1 MIIERTYPVKGMSCA
16 SCSAHVTKAL
26 RNVMGVENVNVNL
39 PMNQATVK
47 FDDTQCTAQ
56 QLKQAVDRMGFELVI
71 DQTDE
76 YEWNLFAN
84 NDSATDD
91 FCESTSTEDS
101 SQNLSEKANSEK
113 NAEENI
119 AQGLNQDTQRTS
131 KHKKAPKATPL
142 QHDAKLKQMQRNA
155 WGAMAVAIPLLVLG
169 MVPHLFAGQEVASCF
184 LAAFSLWKYGRLF
197 YAPAWKLLKH
207 GTSNMD
213 TLVALSISV
222 SFAYSFC
229 NLFFPQW
236 FIAHGMQP
244 HLYFDSVGMITA
256 FILLGRMLEARAKH
270 RTTHSIRQLM
280 QLQPQQVVCVFPN
293 GKEITK
299 HVKDVKPGDVLL
311 ARPGD
316 RIAVDGVVTAG
327 ISNVDESSL
336 SGEPIPVEKN
346 RGSKVMAGTINKNG
360 TLRYRAEK
368 RATDTLLAQI
378 VHMVQEAQGSK
389 VPVQA
394 LVDRIAAVFVP
405 TIIGIAL
412 ITLLAWLL
420 LDSTNGLT
428 HGLVAMV
435 SVLVIACPCSLGLAT
450 PTAIIVG
457 IGRGAAAG
465 ILIKD
470 AACLEVAEKINA
482 VVLDKTGT
490 ITLGHP
496 EVKAAWFESTAEA
509 HGRSVLHA
517 LERQSEHP
525 LAEAVCTFLKN
536 ETLSEVTHFTAF
548 PGYGVGGCVDGQMY
562 YAGSCKLMQEKNIFL
577 TTEQQQFADD
587 YARKACTIIALANES
602 QVLALVALTDEV
614 KSTSATAIQ
623 ELKALGIE
631 TYMLTGDN
639 AQTAAVVANEVGI
652 DHYVAQT
659 LPADKANFVKQLQAE
674 GKKVAMVGD
683 GINDSAALA
692 VADLSVAM
700 GRGSDIAIDTA
711 MLTLLTSD
719 LLRLPQAIR
728 LSARTVRTIRQNLF
742 WAFFYNVV
750 SVPIA
755 AGVLYPICGF
765 MLSPIIAGA
774 AMALS
779 SVSVVTNSLRSGLK
793 RI

>member
-1 MIIERTYPVKGMSCA
+1 MIIEKTYPVKGMSCA
-16 SCSAHVTKAL
+16 SCSAHVGKAL
-26 RNVMGVENVNVNL
+26 RSVEGVVEVNVNL
-39 PMNQATVK
+39 PMNRATVK
-47 FDDTQCTAQ
+47 FDDAACTAQ
-56 QLKQAVDRMGFELVI
+56 QLQQSVERMGFELII
-71 DQTDE
+71 DQTDDE
-76 YEWNLFAN
+76 ETHIFA
-84 NDSATDD
+84 DEEVA
-91 FCESTSTEDS
+91 
-101 SQNLSEKANSEK
+101 SEK
-113 NAEENI
+113 NSANE
-119 AQGLNQDTQRTS
+119 LNQTTPNTSNKKSTS
-131 KHKKAPKATPL
+131 KKCVANHNEA
-142 QHDAKLKQMQRNA
+142 LKQMQRNA
-155 WGAMAVAIPLLVLG
+155 WGALAIAIPLLVLG
-169 MVPHLFAGQEVASCF
+169 IIPHLFAGQEVASCF

-197 YAPAWKLLKH
+197 YTPAWKLLKH

-222 SFAYSFC
+222 SFIYSFC

-236 FIAHGMQP
+236 FISHGMQP
-244 HLYFDSVGMITA
+244 HLYFDSVGVITA

-270 RTTHSIRQLM
+270 RTTNSIRKLM
-280 QLQPQQVVCVFPN
+280 QLQPKQVVCVFPN
-293 GKEITK
+293 GKEVTK
-299 HVKDVKPGDVLL
+299 HVNDVKTGDVLL

-316 RIAVDGVVTAG
+316 RIAVDGEVITGA
-327 ISNVDESSL
+327 SNVDESSL

-346 RGSKVMAGTINKNG
+346 IGDKVMAGTINKNG
-360 TLRYRAEK
+360 TLHYRAKK

-378 VHMVQEAQGSK
+378 VRMVQEAQGSK

-405 TIIGIAL
+405 TIIGISL
-412 ITLLAWLL
+412 ITLIVWIL
-420 LDSTNGLT
+420 LDSANGLT
-428 HGLVAMV
+428 HGLIAMV

-457 IGRGAAAG
+457 IGRGASSG

-470 AACLEVAEKINA
+470 ATCLEVAEKINA

-490 ITLGHP
+490 ITVGHP
-496 EVKAAWFESTAEA
+496 EVKAAWFESNSESQW
-509 HGRSVLHA
+509 RNILLS

-536 ETLSEVTHFTAF
+536 ETTCKVENFTAL
-548 PGYGVGGCVDGQMY
+548 PGNGVSGCINGCTY
-562 YAGSCKLMQEKNIFL
+562 YVGSLKWMQEKNIPL
-577 TTEQQQFADD
+577 TATQHQFANN
-587 YARKACTIIALANES
+587 YTHQACSLVALTDGIKI
-602 QVLALVALTDEV
+602 LALLALTDEV
-614 KSTSATAIQ
+614 KSTSATAIKQ
-623 ELKALGIE
+623 LKALGIE

-639 AQTAAVVANEVGI
+639 AQTAAVVASEVGI
-652 DHYVAQT
+652 DHYVAHT

-692 VADLSVAM
+692 VADLSIAM

-765 MLSPIIAGA
+765 MLSPMIAGA

>member
-1 MIIERTYPVKGMSCA
+1 MIIEKTYPVKGMSCA
-16 SCSAHVTKAL
+16 SCSAHVGKAL
-26 RNVMGVENVNVNL
+26 RSVEGVVEVNVNL
-39 PMNQATVK
+39 PMNRATVK
-47 FDDTQCTAQ
+47 FDDAACTAQ
-56 QLKQAVDRMGFELVI
+56 QLQQSVERMGFELII
-71 DQTDE
+71 DQTDDE
-76 YEWNLFAN
+76 ETHIFA
-84 NDSATDD
+84 DEEVA
-91 FCESTSTEDS
+91 
-101 SQNLSEKANSEK
+101 SEK
-113 NAEENI
+113 NSANE
-119 AQGLNQDTQRTS
+119 LNQTTPNTSNKKSTS
-131 KHKKAPKATPL
+131 KKCVANHNEA
-142 QHDAKLKQMQRNA
+142 LKQMRRNA
-155 WGAMAVAIPLLVLG
+155 WGALAIAIPLLVLG
-169 MVPHLFAGQEVASCF
+169 IIPHLFAGQEVASCF

-197 YAPAWKLLKH
+197 YTPAWKLLKH

-222 SFAYSFC
+222 SFIYSFC

-236 FIAHGMQP
+236 FISHGMQP
-244 HLYFDSVGMITA
+244 HLYFDSVGVITA

-270 RTTHSIRQLM
+270 RTTNSIRKLM
-280 QLQPQQVVCVFPN
+280 QLQPKQVVCVFPN
-293 GKEITK
+293 GKEVTK
-299 HVKDVKPGDVLL
+299 HVNDVKTGDVLL

-316 RIAVDGVVTAG
+316 RIAVDGEVITGA
-327 ISNVDESSL
+327 SNVDESSL

-346 RGSKVMAGTINKNG
+346 IGDKVMEGTINKNG
-360 TLRYRAEK
+360 TLHYRAEK

-378 VHMVQEAQGSK
+378 VRMVQEAQGSK

-405 TIIGIAL
+405 TIIGISL
-412 ITLLAWLL
+412 ITLIAWIL
-420 LDSTNGLT
+420 LDSANGLT
-428 HGLVAMV
+428 HGLIAMV

-457 IGRGAAAG
+457 IGRGASSG

-470 AACLEVAEKINA
+470 ATCLEVAEKINA

-490 ITLGHP
+490 ITVGHP
-496 EVKAAWFESTAEA
+496 EVKAAWFESDSESKW
-509 HGRSVLHA
+509 RNILLS

-525 LAEAVCTFLKN
+525 LAEAVCTFLKD
-536 ETLSEVTHFTAF
+536 ETTCKVENFTAL
-548 PGYGVGGCVDGQMY
+548 PGNGVSGCINGCTY
-562 YAGSCKLMQEKNIFL
+562 YVGSLKWMQEKNIPL
-577 TTEQQQFADD
+577 TATQHQFANN
-587 YARKACTIIALANES
+587 YTHQACS
-602 QVLALVALTDEV
+602 LVALTDGIKILALLALTDKV
-614 KSTSATAIQ
+614 KSTSATAIKQ
-623 ELKALGIE
+623 LKALGIE

-639 AQTAAVVANEVGI
+639 AQTAAVVASEVGI
-652 DHYVAQT
+652 DHYVAHT

-692 VADLSVAM
+692 VADLSIAM

-765 MLSPIIAGA
+765 MLSPMIAGA

>member
-1 MIIERTYPVKGMSCA
+1 MIIEKTYPVKGMSCA
-16 SCSAHVTKAL
+16 SCSAHVGKAL
-26 RNVMGVENVNVNL
+26 RSVEGVVEVNVNL
-39 PMNQATVK
+39 PMNRATVK
-47 FDDTQCTAQ
+47 FDDAACTAQ
-56 QLKQAVDRMGFELVI
+56 QLQQSVERMGFELII
-71 DQTDE
+71 DQTDDE
-76 YEWNLFAN
+76 ETHIFA
-84 NDSATDD
+84 DEEVA
-91 FCESTSTEDS
+91 
-101 SQNLSEKANSEK
+101 SEK
-113 NAEENI
+113 NSANE
-119 AQGLNQDTQRTS
+119 LNQTTPNTSNKKSTS
-131 KHKKAPKATPL
+131 KKCVANHNEA
-142 QHDAKLKQMQRNA
+142 LKQMRSNA
-155 WGAMAVAIPLLVLG
+155 WGALAIAIPLLVLG
-169 MVPHLFAGQEVASCF
+169 IIPHLFAGQEVASCF

-222 SFAYSFC
+222 SFIYSFC

-236 FIAHGMQP
+236 FISHGMQP
-244 HLYFDSVGMITA
+244 HLYFDSVGVITA

-270 RTTHSIRQLM
+270 RTTNSIRKLM
-280 QLQPQQVVCVFPN
+280 QLQPKQVVCVFPN
-293 GKEITK
+293 GKEVTK
-299 HVKDVKPGDVLL
+299 HVNDVKTGDVLL

-316 RIAVDGVVTAG
+316 RIAVDGEVITGA
-327 ISNVDESSL
+327 SNVDESSL

-346 RGSKVMAGTINKNG
+346 IGDKVMAGTINKNG
-360 TLRYRAEK
+360 TLHYRAKK

-378 VHMVQEAQGSK
+378 VRMVQEAQGSK

-405 TIIGIAL
+405 TIIGISL
-412 ITLLAWLL
+412 ITLIAWIL
-420 LDSTNGLT
+420 LDSANGLT
-428 HGLVAMV
+428 HGLIAMV

-457 IGRGAAAG
+457 IGRGASSG

-470 AACLEVAEKINA
+470 ATCLEVAEKINA

-490 ITLGHP
+490 ITVGHP
-496 EVKAAWFESTAEA
+496 EVKAAWFESDSESKW
-509 HGRSVLHA
+509 RNILLS

-525 LAEAVCTFLKN
+525 LAEAVCTFLKD
-536 ETLSEVTHFTAF
+536 ETTCKVENFTAL
-548 PGYGVGGCVDGQMY
+548 PGNGVSGCIDGCTY
-562 YAGSCKLMQEKNIFL
+562 YVGSSKWMQEKNIPL
-577 TTEQQQFADD
+577 TATQHQFANN
-587 YARKACTIIALANES
+587 YTHQACSLVALTDGTKI
-602 QVLALVALTDEV
+602 LALLALTDEV
-614 KSTSATAIQ
+614 KSTSATAIKQ
-623 ELKALGIE
+623 LKALGIE

-639 AQTAAVVANEVGI
+639 AQTAAVVASEVGI
-652 DHYVAQT
+652 DHYVAHT

-692 VADLSVAM
+692 VADLSIAM

-765 MLSPIIAGA
+765 MLSPMIAGA

>member
-1 MIIERTYPVKGMSCA
+1 MIIEKTYPVKGMSCA
-16 SCSAHVTKAL
+16 SCSAHVGKAL
-26 RNVMGVENVNVNL
+26 RSVEGVVEVNVNL
-39 PMNQATVK
+39 PMNRATVK
-47 FDDTQCTAQ
+47 FDDAACTAQ
-56 QLKQAVDRMGFELVI
+56 QLQQSVERMGFELII
-71 DQTDE
+71 DQTDDE
-76 YEWNLFAN
+76 ETHIFA
-84 NDSATDD
+84 DEEVA
-91 FCESTSTEDS
+91 
-101 SQNLSEKANSEK
+101 SEK
-113 NAEENI
+113 NSANE
-119 AQGLNQDTQRTS
+119 LNQTTPNTSNKKSTS
-131 KHKKAPKATPL
+131 KKCVANHNEA
-142 QHDAKLKQMQRNA
+142 LKQMRRNA
-155 WGAMAVAIPLLVLG
+155 WGALAIAIPLLVLG
-169 MVPHLFAGQEVASCF
+169 IIPHLFAGQEVASCF

-197 YAPAWKLLKH
+197 YTPAWKLLKH

-222 SFAYSFC
+222 SFIYSFC

-236 FIAHGMQP
+236 FISHGMQP
-244 HLYFDSVGMITA
+244 HLYFDSVGVITA

-270 RTTHSIRQLM
+270 RTTNSIRKLM
-280 QLQPQQVVCVFPN
+280 QLQPKQVVCVFPN
-293 GKEITK
+293 GKEVTK
-299 HVKDVKPGDVLL
+299 HVNDVKTGDVLL

-316 RIAVDGVVTAG
+316 RIAVDGEVITGA
-327 ISNVDESSL
+327 SNVDESSL

-346 RGSKVMAGTINKNG
+346 IGDKVMAGTINKNG
-360 TLRYRAEK
+360 TLHYRAKK

-378 VHMVQEAQGSK
+378 VRMVQEAQGSK

-405 TIIGIAL
+405 TIIGISL
-412 ITLLAWLL
+412 ITLIAWIL
-420 LDSTNGLT
+420 LDSANGLT
-428 HGLVAMV
+428 HGLIAMV

-457 IGRGAAAG
+457 IGRGASFG

-470 AACLEVAEKINA
+470 ATCLEVAEKINA

-490 ITLGHP
+490 ITVGHP
-496 EVKAAWFESTAEA
+496 EVKAAWFESDSESKW
-509 HGRSVLHA
+509 RNILLS

-525 LAEAVCTFLKN
+525 LAEAVCTFLKD
-536 ETLSEVTHFTAF
+536 ETTCKVENFTAL
-548 PGYGVGGCVDGQMY
+548 PGNGVSGCIDGCTY
-562 YAGSCKLMQEKNIFL
+562 YVGSLKWMQEKNIPL
-577 TTEQQQFADD
+577 TATQHQFANN
-587 YARKACTIIALANES
+587 YTHQACSLVALTDGTKI
-602 QVLALVALTDEV
+602 LALLALTDEV
-614 KSTSATAIQ
+614 KSTSATAIKQ
-623 ELKALGIE
+623 LKALGIE

-639 AQTAAVVANEVGI
+639 AQTAAVVASEVGI
-652 DHYVAQT
+652 DHYVAHT

-692 VADLSVAM
+692 VADLSIAM

-742 WAFFYNVV
+742 WTFFYNVV

-765 MLSPIIAGA
+765 MLSPMIAGA

>member
-1 MIIERTYPVKGMSCA
+1 MIIEKTYPVKGMSCA
-16 SCSAHVTKAL
+16 SCSAHVGKAL
-26 RNVMGVENVNVNL
+26 RSVEGVVEVNVNL
-39 PMNQATVK
+39 PMNRATVK
-47 FDDTQCTAQ
+47 FDDAACTAQ
-56 QLKQAVDRMGFELVI
+56 QLQQSVERMGFELII
-71 DQTDE
+71 DQTDDE
-76 YEWNLFAN
+76 ETHIFA
-84 NDSATDD
+84 DEEVA
-91 FCESTSTEDS
+91 
-101 SQNLSEKANSEK
+101 SEK
-113 NAEENI
+113 NSANE
-119 AQGLNQDTQRTS
+119 LNQTTPNTSNKKSTS
-131 KHKKAPKATPL
+131 KKCVANHNEA
-142 QHDAKLKQMQRNA
+142 LKQMQRNA
-155 WGAMAVAIPLLVLG
+155 WGALVIAIPLLVLG
-169 MVPHLFAGQEVASCF
+169 IIPHLFAGQEVASCF

-197 YAPAWKLLKH
+197 YTPAWKLLKH

-222 SFAYSFC
+222 SFIYSFC

-236 FIAHGMQP
+236 FISHGMQP
-244 HLYFDSVGMITA
+244 HLYFDSVGVITA

-270 RTTHSIRQLM
+270 RTTNSIRKLM
-280 QLQPQQVVCVFPN
+280 QLQPKQVVCVFPN
-293 GKEITK
+293 GKEVTK
-299 HVKDVKPGDVLL
+299 HVNDVKTGDVLL

-316 RIAVDGVVTAG
+316 RIAVDGEVITGA
-327 ISNVDESSL
+327 SNVDESSL

-346 RGSKVMAGTINKNG
+346 IGDKVMAGTINKNG
-360 TLRYRAEK
+360 TLHYRAKK
-368 RATDTLLAQI
+368 RATNTLLAQI
-378 VHMVQEAQGSK
+378 VRMVQEAQGSK

-405 TIIGIAL
+405 TIIGISL
-412 ITLLAWLL
+412 ITLIAWIL
-420 LDSTNGLT
+420 LDSANGLT
-428 HGLVAMV
+428 HGLIAMV

-457 IGRGAAAG
+457 IGRGASSG

-470 AACLEVAEKINA
+470 ATCLEVAEKMNT

-490 ITLGHP
+490 ITVGHP
-496 EVKAAWFESTAEA
+496 EVKAAWFESDSESKW
-509 HGRSVLHA
+509 RNILLS

-525 LAEAVCTFLKN
+525 LAEAVCTFLKD
-536 ETLSEVTHFTAF
+536 ETTCKVENFTAL
-548 PGYGVGGCVDGQMY
+548 PGNGVSGCINGCTY
-562 YAGSCKLMQEKNIFL
+562 YVGSLKWMQEKNIPL
-577 TTEQQQFADD
+577 TATQHQFANN
-587 YARKACTIIALANES
+587 YTHQACSLVALTDGTKI
-602 QVLALVALTDEV
+602 LALLALTDEV
-614 KSTSATAIQ
+614 KSTSATAIKQ
-623 ELKALGIE
+623 LKALGIE

-639 AQTAAVVANEVGI
+639 AQTAAVVASEVGI
-652 DHYVAQT
+652 DHYVAHT

-692 VADLSVAM
+692 VADLSIAM

-765 MLSPIIAGA
+765 MLSPMIAGA

>member
-1 MIIERTYPVKGMSCA
+1 MIIEKTYPVKGMSCA
-16 SCSAHVTKAL
+16 SCSAHVGKAL
-26 RNVMGVENVNVNL
+26 RCVEGVVEVNVNL
-39 PMNQATVK
+39 PMNRATVK
-47 FDDTQCTAQ
+47 FDDAACTAQ
-56 QLKQAVDRMGFELVI
+56 QLQQSVERMGFELII
-71 DQTDE
+71 DQTDDE
-76 YEWNLFAN
+76 ETHIFA
-84 NDSATDD
+84 DEEVA
-91 FCESTSTEDS
+91 
-101 SQNLSEKANSEK
+101 SEK
-113 NAEENI
+113 NSANE
-119 AQGLNQDTQRTS
+119 LNQTTPNTSNKKSTS
-131 KHKKAPKATPL
+131 KKCVANHNEA
-142 QHDAKLKQMQRNA
+142 LKQMRRNA
-155 WGAMAVAIPLLVLG
+155 WGALAIAIPLLVLG
-169 MVPHLFAGQEVASCF
+169 IIPHLFAGQEVASCF

-197 YAPAWKLLKH
+197 YTPAWKLLKH

-222 SFAYSFC
+222 SFIYSFC

-236 FIAHGMQP
+236 FISHGMQP
-244 HLYFDSVGMITA
+244 HLYFDSVGVITA

-270 RTTHSIRQLM
+270 RTTNSIRKLM
-280 QLQPQQVVCVFPN
+280 QLQPKQVVCVFPN
-293 GKEITK
+293 GKEVTK
-299 HVKDVKPGDVLL
+299 HVNDVKTGDVLL

-316 RIAVDGVVTAG
+316 RIAVDGEVITGA
-327 ISNVDESSL
+327 SNVDESSL

-346 RGSKVMAGTINKNG
+346 IGDKVMAGTINKNG
-360 TLRYRAEK
+360 TLHYRAKK

-378 VHMVQEAQGSK
+378 IRMVQEAQGSK

-405 TIIGIAL
+405 TIIGISL
-412 ITLLAWLL
+412 ITLIAWIL
-420 LDSTNGLT
+420 LDSANGLT
-428 HGLVAMV
+428 HGLIAMV

-457 IGRGAAAG
+457 IGRGASFG

-470 AACLEVAEKINA
+470 ATCLEVAEKINA

-490 ITLGHP
+490 ITVGHP
-496 EVKAAWFESTAEA
+496 EVKAAWFESDSESKW
-509 HGRSVLHA
+509 RNILLS

-525 LAEAVCTFLKN
+525 LAEAVCTFLKD
-536 ETLSEVTHFTAF
+536 ETTCKVENFTAL
-548 PGYGVGGCVDGQMY
+548 PGNGVSGCIDGCTY
-562 YAGSCKLMQEKNIFL
+562 YVGSLKWMQEKNIPL
-577 TTEQQQFADD
+577 TATQHQFANN
-587 YARKACTIIALANES
+587 YTHQACSLVALTDGTKI
-602 QVLALVALTDEV
+602 LALLALTDEV
-614 KSTSATAIQ
+614 KSTSATAIKQ
-623 ELKALGIE
+623 LKALGIE

-639 AQTAAVVANEVGI
+639 AQTAAVVASEVGI
-652 DHYVAQT
+652 DHYVAHT

-692 VADLSVAM
+692 VADLSIAM

-742 WAFFYNVV
+742 WTFFYNVV

-765 MLSPIIAGA
+765 MLSPMIAGA

>member
-1 MIIERTYPVKGMSCA
+1 MIIEKTYPVKGMSCA
-16 SCSAHVTKAL
+16 SCSAHVGKAL
-26 RNVMGVENVNVNL
+26 RSVEGVIEVNVNL
-39 PMNQATVK
+39 PMNRATVK
-47 FDDTQCTAQ
+47 FDDAVCTAQ
-56 QLKQAVDRMGFELVI
+56 QLQQSVERMGFELII
-71 DQTDE
+71 DQTDDE
-76 YEWNLFAN
+76 GTHIFA
-84 NDSATDD
+84 DEEVA
-91 FCESTSTEDS
+91 
-101 SQNLSEKANSEK
+101 SEK
-113 NAEENI
+113 NSANE
-119 AQGLNQDTQRTS
+119 LNQTTPNTS
-131 KHKKAPKATPL
+131 NKKSTSNKCVANHNEA
-142 QHDAKLKQMQRNA
+142 LKQMQRNA
-155 WGAMAVAIPLLVLG
+155 WGALAIAIPLLVLG
-169 MVPHLFAGQEVASCF
+169 IIPHLFAGQEVASCF

-222 SFAYSFC
+222 SFIYSFC

-236 FIAHGMQP
+236 FISHGMQP
-244 HLYFDSVGMITA
+244 HLYFDSVGVITA

-270 RTTHSIRQLM
+270 HTTNSIRKLM
-280 QLQPQQVVCVFPN
+280 QLQPKQVVCVFPN
-293 GKEITK
+293 GKEVTK
-299 HVKDVKPGDVLL
+299 HVNDVKTGDVLL

-316 RIAVDGVVTAG
+316 RIAVDGEVITGA
-327 ISNVDESSL
+327 SNVDESSL
-336 SGEPIPVEKN
+336 SGEPIPVEKSI
-346 RGSKVMAGTINKNG
+346 GDKVMAGTINKNG
-360 TLRYRAEK
+360 TLHYRAEK

-378 VHMVQEAQGSK
+378 VRMVQEAQGSK

-405 TIIGIAL
+405 TIIGISL
-412 ITLLAWLL
+412 ITLIAWIL
-420 LDSTNGLT
+420 LDSANGLT

-457 IGRGAAAG
+457 IGRGASAG

-470 AACLEVAEKINA
+470 ATCLEVAEKINA

-490 ITLGHP
+490 ITVGHP
-496 EVKAAWFESTAEA
+496 EVKAAWFESDSESQW
-509 HGRSVLHA
+509 RNILLS

-536 ETLSEVTHFTAF
+536 ETTCKVENFTAL
-548 PGYGVGGCVDGQMY
+548 PGNGVSGCIEGCTY
-562 YAGSCKLMQEKNIFL
+562 YAGSLKWMQEKNITL
-577 TTEQQQFADD
+577 TATQHQFANN
-587 YARKACTIIALANES
+587 YTHQACSLVALTDGTKI
-602 QVLALVALTDEV
+602 LALLALTDEV
-614 KSTSATAIQ
+614 KSTSATAIKQ
-623 ELKALGIE
+623 LKALGIE

-639 AQTAAVVANEVGI
+639 AQTAAVVASEVGI
-652 DHYVAQT
+652 DHYVAHT

-692 VADLSVAM
+692 VADLSIAM

-765 MLSPIIAGA
+765 MLSPMIAGA

>member
-1 MIIERTYPVKGMSCA
+1 
-16 SCSAHVTKAL
+16 
-26 RNVMGVENVNVNL
+26 
-39 PMNQATVK
+39 
-47 FDDTQCTAQ
+47 
-56 QLKQAVDRMGFELVI
+56 
-71 DQTDE
+71 
-76 YEWNLFAN
+76 
-84 NDSATDD
+84 
-91 FCESTSTEDS
+91 
-101 SQNLSEKANSEK
+101 
-113 NAEENI
+113 
-119 AQGLNQDTQRTS
+119 
-131 KHKKAPKATPL
+131 
-142 QHDAKLKQMQRNA
+142 
-155 WGAMAVAIPLLVLG
+155 
-169 MVPHLFAGQEVASCF
+169 
-184 LAAFSLWKYGRLF
+184 
-197 YAPAWKLLKH
+197 
-207 GTSNMD
+207 MD

-222 SFAYSFC
+222 SFIYSFC

-236 FIAHGMQP
+236 FISHGMQP
-244 HLYFDSVGMITA
+244 HLYFDSVGVITA

-270 RTTHSIRQLM
+270 RTTNSIRKLM
-280 QLQPQQVVCVFPN
+280 QLQPKQVVCVFPN
-293 GKEITK
+293 GKEVTK
-299 HVKDVKPGDVLL
+299 HVNDVKTGDVLL

-316 RIAVDGVVTAG
+316 RIAVDGEVITGA
-327 ISNVDESSL
+327 SNVDESSL
-336 SGEPIPVEKN
+336 SGEAIPVEKN
-346 RGSKVMAGTINKNG
+346 IGDKVMAGTINKNG
-360 TLRYRAEK
+360 TLHYRAKK

-378 VHMVQEAQGSK
+378 VRMVQEAQGSK

-405 TIIGIAL
+405 TIIGISL
-412 ITLLAWLL
+412 ITLIAWIL
-420 LDSTNGLT
+420 LDSANGLT
-428 HGLVAMV
+428 HGLIAMV

-457 IGRGAAAG
+457 IGRGASSG

-470 AACLEVAEKINA
+470 ATCLEVAEKINA

-490 ITLGHP
+490 ITVGHP
-496 EVKAAWFESTAEA
+496 EVKAAWFEFDSESQW
-509 HGRSVLHA
+509 RNILLS

-525 LAEAVCTFLKN
+525 LAEAVCTFLKD
-536 ETLSEVTHFTAF
+536 ETTCKVENFTALA
-548 PGYGVGGCVDGQMY
+548 GNGVSGCIDGCTY
-562 YAGSCKLMQEKNIFL
+562 YVGSLKWMQEKNIPL
-577 TTEQQQFADD
+577 TATQHQFANN
-587 YARKACTIIALANES
+587 YTHQACSLVALTDGTKI
-602 QVLALVALTDEV
+602 LALLALTDEV
-614 KSTSATAIQ
+614 KSTSATAIKQ
-623 ELKALGIE
+623 LKALGIE

-639 AQTAAVVANEVGI
+639 AQTAAVVASEVGI
-652 DHYVAQT
+652 DHYVAHT

-692 VADLSVAM
+692 VADLSIAM

-742 WAFFYNVV
+742 WTFFYNVV

-765 MLSPIIAGA
+765 MLSPMIAGA

>member
-1 MIIERTYPVKGMSCA
+1 MSCA

-26 RNVMGVENVNVNL
+26 CNVMGVEYVNVNL

-76 YEWNLFAN
+76 DEWNLFAN

-91 FCESTSTEDS
+91 FCESTSTEKS
-101 SQNLSEKANSEK
+101 SQNLSENAYSEK

-119 AQGLNQDTQRTS
+119 AQGLNQDTQGTS

-496 EVKAAWFESTAEA
+496 EVKAAWFEPTAEA

-577 TTEQQQFADD
+577 TAEQQQFADD

-750 SVPIA
+750 SVPNA

-765 MLSPIIAGA
+765 MLSPMIAGA

>member
-1 MIIERTYPVKGMSCA
+1 MIIEKTYPVKGMSCA
-16 SCSAHVTKAL
+16 SCSAHVGKAL
-26 RNVMGVENVNVNL
+26 RSVEGVVEVNVNL
-39 PMNQATVK
+39 PMNRATVK
-47 FDDTQCTAQ
+47 FDDAACTAQ
-56 QLKQAVDRMGFELVI
+56 QLQQSVERMGFELII
-71 DQTDE
+71 DQTDDE
-76 YEWNLFAN
+76 ETHIFA
-84 NDSATDD
+84 DEEVA
-91 FCESTSTEDS
+91 
-101 SQNLSEKANSEK
+101 SEK
-113 NAEENI
+113 NSANE
-119 AQGLNQDTQRTS
+119 LNQTTPNTSNKKSTS
-131 KHKKAPKATPL
+131 KKCVANHNEA
-142 QHDAKLKQMQRNA
+142 LKQMQRNA
-155 WGAMAVAIPLLVLG
+155 WGALAIAIPLLVLG
-169 MVPHLFAGQEVASCF
+169 IIPHLFAGQEVASCF

-197 YAPAWKLLKH
+197 YTPAWKLLKH

-222 SFAYSFC
+222 SFIYSFC

-236 FIAHGMQP
+236 FISHGMQP
-244 HLYFDSVGMITA
+244 HLYFDSVGVITA

-270 RTTHSIRQLM
+270 RTTNSIRKLM
-280 QLQPQQVVCVFPN
+280 QLQPKQVVCVFPN
-293 GKEITK
+293 GKEVTK
-299 HVKDVKPGDVLL
+299 HVNDVKTGDVLL

-316 RIAVDGVVTAG
+316 RIAVDGEVITGA
-327 ISNVDESSL
+327 SNVDESSL

-346 RGSKVMAGTINKNG
+346 IGDKVMAGTINKNG
-360 TLRYRAEK
+360 TLHYRAQK

-378 VHMVQEAQGSK
+378 VRMVQEAQGSK

-405 TIIGIAL
+405 TIIGISL
-412 ITLLAWLL
+412 ITLIAWIL
-420 LDSTNGLT
+420 LDSANGLT
-428 HGLVAMV
+428 HGLIAMV

-457 IGRGAAAG
+457 IGRGASAG

-470 AACLEVAEKINA
+470 ATCLEVAEKINA

-490 ITLGHP
+490 ITVGHP
-496 EVKAAWFESTAEA
+496 EVKAAWFESDSESKW
-509 HGRSVLHA
+509 RNILLS

-525 LAEAVCTFLKN
+525 LAEAVCTFLKDEKTCKVEN
-536 ETLSEVTHFTAF
+536 FTALA
-548 PGYGVGGCVDGQMY
+548 GNGVSGCIDGCTY
-562 YAGSCKLMQEKNIFL
+562 YVGSLKWMQEKNIPL
-577 TTEQQQFADD
+577 TATQHQFANNHTHQ
-587 YARKACTIIALANES
+587 ACSLVALTDGTKI
-602 QVLALVALTDEV
+602 LALLALTDEV
-614 KSTSATAIQ
+614 KSTSATAIKQ
-623 ELKALGIE
+623 LKALGIE

-639 AQTAAVVANEVGI
+639 AQTAAVVASEVGI
-652 DHYVAQT
+652 NHYVAHT

-692 VADLSVAM
+692 VADLSIAM

-750 SVPIA
+750 SIPIA

-765 MLSPIIAGA
+765 MLSPMIAGA

>member
-1 MIIERTYPVKGMSCA
+1 MIIEKTYPVKGMSCA
-16 SCSAHVTKAL
+16 SCSAHVGKAL
-26 RNVMGVENVNVNL
+26 RSVEGVVEVNVNL
-39 PMNQATVK
+39 PMNRATVK
-47 FDDTQCTAQ
+47 FDDAACTAQ
-56 QLKQAVDRMGFELVI
+56 QLQQSVERMGFELII
-71 DQTDE
+71 DQTDDE
-76 YEWNLFAN
+76 ETHIFA
-84 NDSATDD
+84 DEEVA
-91 FCESTSTEDS
+91 
-101 SQNLSEKANSEK
+101 SEK
-113 NAEENI
+113 NSANE
-119 AQGLNQDTQRTS
+119 LNQTTPNTSNKKSTS
-131 KHKKAPKATPL
+131 KKCVANHNEA
-142 QHDAKLKQMQRNA
+142 LKQMRRNA
-155 WGAMAVAIPLLVLG
+155 WGALAIAIPLLVLG
-169 MVPHLFAGQEVASCF
+169 IIPHLFAGQEVASCF

-222 SFAYSFC
+222 SFIYSFC

-236 FIAHGMQP
+236 FISHGMQP
-244 HLYFDSVGMITA
+244 HLYFDSVGVITA

-270 RTTHSIRQLM
+270 RTTNSIRKLM
-280 QLQPQQVVCVFPN
+280 QLQPKQVVCVFPN
-293 GKEITK
+293 GKEVTK
-299 HVKDVKPGDVLL
+299 HVNDVKTGDVLL

-316 RIAVDGVVTAG
+316 RIAVDGEVITGA
-327 ISNVDESSL
+327 SNIDESSL

-346 RGSKVMAGTINKNG
+346 IGDKVMAGTINKNG
-360 TLRYRAEK
+360 TLHYRAQK

-378 VHMVQEAQGSK
+378 VRMVQEAQGSK

-405 TIIGIAL
+405 TIIGISL
-412 ITLLAWLL
+412 ITLIAWIL
-420 LDSTNGLT
+420 LDSANGLT
-428 HGLVAMV
+428 HGLIAMV

-457 IGRGAAAG
+457 IGRGASSG

-470 AACLEVAEKINA
+470 ATCLEVAEKINA

-490 ITLGHP
+490 ITVGHP
-496 EVKAAWFESTAEA
+496 EVKAAWFESDSESKW
-509 HGRSVLHA
+509 RNILLS

-525 LAEAVCTFLKN
+525 LAEAVCTFLKD
-536 ETLSEVTHFTAF
+536 ETTCKVENFTALA
-548 PGYGVGGCVDGQMY
+548 GNGVNGCIDGCTY
-562 YAGSCKLMQEKNIFL
+562 YVGSLKWMQEKNIPL
-577 TTEQQQFADD
+577 TATQHQFANN
-587 YARKACTIIALANES
+587 YTHQACSLVALTDGTKI
-602 QVLALVALTDEV
+602 LALLALTDEV
-614 KSTSATAIQ
+614 KSTSATAIKQ
-623 ELKALGIE
+623 LKALGIE

-639 AQTAAVVANEVGI
+639 AQTAAVVASEVGI
-652 DHYVAQT
+652 DHYVAHT

-692 VADLSVAM
+692 VADLSIAM

-765 MLSPIIAGA
+765 MLSPMIAGA

>member
-1 MIIERTYPVKGMSCA
+1 MIIEKTYPVKGMSCA
-16 SCSAHVTKAL
+16 SCSAHVGKAL
-26 RNVMGVENVNVNL
+26 RSVEGVVEVNVNL
-39 PMNQATVK
+39 PMNRATVK
-47 FDDTQCTAQ
+47 FDDAACTAQ
-56 QLKQAVDRMGFELVI
+56 QLQQSVERMGFELII
-71 DQTDE
+71 DQTDDE
-76 YEWNLFAN
+76 ETHIFA
-84 NDSATDD
+84 DEEVA
-91 FCESTSTEDS
+91 
-101 SQNLSEKANSEK
+101 SEK
-113 NAEENI
+113 NSANE
-119 AQGLNQDTQRTS
+119 LNQTTPNTSNKKSTS
-131 KHKKAPKATPL
+131 KKCVANHNEA
-142 QHDAKLKQMQRNA
+142 LKQMQRNA
-155 WGAMAVAIPLLVLG
+155 WGALAIAIPLLVLG
-169 MVPHLFAGQEVASCF
+169 IIPHLFAGQEVASCF
-184 LAAFSLWKYGRLF
+184 LAAYSLWKYGRLF
-197 YAPAWKLLKH
+197 YTPAWKLLKH

-222 SFAYSFC
+222 SFIYSFC

-236 FIAHGMQP
+236 FISHGTQP
-244 HLYFDSVGMITA
+244 HLYFDSVGVITA

-270 RTTHSIRQLM
+270 RTTNSIRKLM
-280 QLQPQQVVCVFPN
+280 QLQPKQVVCVFPN
-293 GKEITK
+293 GKEVTK
-299 HVKDVKPGDVLL
+299 HVNDVKTGDVLL

-316 RIAVDGVVTAG
+316 RIAVDGEVITGA
-327 ISNVDESSL
+327 SNIDESSL

-346 RGSKVMAGTINKNG
+346 IGDKVMAGTINKNG
-360 TLRYRAEK
+360 TLHYRAEK

-378 VHMVQEAQGSK
+378 VRMVQEAQGSK

-405 TIIGIAL
+405 TIIGISL
-412 ITLLAWLL
+412 ITLIAWIL
-420 LDSTNGLT
+420 LDSANGLT
-428 HGLVAMV
+428 HGLIAMV

-457 IGRGAAAG
+457 IGRGASSG

-470 AACLEVAEKINA
+470 ATCLEVAEKINA

-490 ITLGHP
+490 ITVGHP
-496 EVKAAWFESTAEA
+496 EVKAAWFESDSESKW
-509 HGRSVLHA
+509 RNILLS

-536 ETLSEVTHFTAF
+536 ETTCKVENFTALA
-548 PGYGVGGCVDGQMY
+548 GNGVSGCIDGCTY
-562 YAGSCKLMQEKNIFL
+562 YVGSLKWMQEKNIPL
-577 TTEQQQFADD
+577 TATQHQFANN
-587 YARKACTIIALANES
+587 YTHQACSLVALTDGTKI
-602 QVLALVALTDEV
+602 LALLALTDEV
-614 KSTSATAIQ
+614 KSTSATAIKQ
-623 ELKALGIE
+623 LKALGIE

-639 AQTAAVVANEVGI
+639 AQTAAVVASEVGI
-652 DHYVAQT
+652 DHYVAHT

-692 VADLSVAM
+692 VADLSIAM

-765 MLSPIIAGA
+765 MLSPMIAGA

>member
-1 MIIERTYPVKGMSCA
+1 MIIEKTYPVKGMSCA
-16 SCSAHVTKAL
+16 SCSAHVGKAL
-26 RNVMGVENVNVNL
+26 RSVEGVVEVNVNL
-39 PMNQATVK
+39 PMNRATVK
-47 FDDTQCTAQ
+47 FDDAACTAQ
-56 QLKQAVDRMGFELVI
+56 QLQQSVERMGFELII
-71 DQTDE
+71 DQTDDE
-76 YEWNLFAN
+76 ETHIFA
-84 NDSATDD
+84 DEEVA
-91 FCESTSTEDS
+91 
-101 SQNLSEKANSEK
+101 SEK
-113 NAEENI
+113 NSANE
-119 AQGLNQDTQRTS
+119 LNQTTPNTSNKKSTS
-131 KHKKAPKATPL
+131 KKCVANHNEA
-142 QHDAKLKQMQRNA
+142 LKQMRRNA
-155 WGAMAVAIPLLVLG
+155 WGALAIAIPLLVLG
-169 MVPHLFAGQEVASCF
+169 IIPHLFAGQEVASCF

-197 YAPAWKLLKH
+197 YTPAWKLLKH

-222 SFAYSFC
+222 SFIYSFC

-236 FIAHGMQP
+236 FISHGMQP
-244 HLYFDSVGMITA
+244 HLYFDSVGVITA

-270 RTTHSIRQLM
+270 RTTNSIRKLM
-280 QLQPQQVVCVFPN
+280 QLQPKQVVCVFPN
-293 GKEITK
+293 GKEVTK
-299 HVKDVKPGDVLL
+299 HVNDVKTGDVLL

-316 RIAVDGVVTAG
+316 RIAVDGEVITGA
-327 ISNVDESSL
+327 SNIDESSL

-346 RGSKVMAGTINKNG
+346 IGDKVMAGTINKNG
-360 TLRYRAEK
+360 TLHYRAEK

-378 VHMVQEAQGSK
+378 VRMVQEAQGSK

-405 TIIGIAL
+405 TIIGISL
-412 ITLLAWLL
+412 ITLIAWIL
-420 LDSTNGLT
+420 LDSANGLT
-428 HGLVAMV
+428 HGLIAMV

-457 IGRGAAAG
+457 IGRGTSSG

-470 AACLEVAEKINA
+470 ATCLEVAEKINA

-490 ITLGHP
+490 ITVGHP
-496 EVKAAWFESTAEA
+496 EVKAAWFESDSESKW
-509 HGRSVLHA
+509 RNILLS

-525 LAEAVCTFLKN
+525 LAEAVCTFLKD
-536 ETLSEVTHFTAF
+536 ETTCKVENFTAL
-548 PGYGVGGCVDGQMY
+548 PGNGVSGCIDGCTY
-562 YAGSCKLMQEKNIFL
+562 YVGSLKWMQEKNIPL
-577 TTEQQQFADD
+577 TATQHQFANN
-587 YARKACTIIALANES
+587 YTLQACSLVALTDGTKI
-602 QVLALVALTDEV
+602 LALLALTDEV
-614 KSTSATAIQ
+614 KSTSATAIKQ
-623 ELKALGIE
+623 LKALGIE

-639 AQTAAVVANEVGI
+639 AQTAAVVASEVGI
-652 DHYVAQT
+652 DHYVAHT

-692 VADLSVAM
+692 VADLSIAM

-765 MLSPIIAGA
+765 MLSPMIAGA

>member
-1 MIIERTYPVKGMSCA
+1 MIIEKTYPVKGMSCA
-16 SCSAHVTKAL
+16 SCSAHVGKAL
-26 RNVMGVENVNVNL
+26 RSVEGVIEVNVNL
-39 PMNQATVK
+39 PMNRATVK
-47 FDDTQCTAQ
+47 FDDAVCTAQ
-56 QLKQAVDRMGFELVI
+56 QLQQSVERMGFELII
-71 DQTDE
+71 DQTDDE
-76 YEWNLFAN
+76 GTNIFA
-84 NDSATDD
+84 DEEIA
-91 FCESTSTEDS
+91 
-101 SQNLSEKANSEK
+101 SEK
-113 NAEENI
+113 NSANE
-119 AQGLNQDTQRTS
+119 LNQTTPNTSNKKSTS
-131 KHKKAPKATPL
+131 KKCIANHNEA
-142 QHDAKLKQMQRNA
+142 LKQMQRNA
-155 WGAMAVAIPLLVLG
+155 WGALAIAIPLLVLG
-169 MVPHLFAGQEVASCF
+169 IIPHLFAGQEVASCF

-222 SFAYSFC
+222 SFIYSFC

-236 FIAHGMQP
+236 FISHGMQP
-244 HLYFDSVGMITA
+244 HLYFDSVGVITA

-270 RTTHSIRQLM
+270 RTTNSIRKLM
-280 QLQPQQVVCVFPN
+280 QLQPKQVVCVFPN
-293 GKEITK
+293 GKEVTK
-299 HVKDVKPGDVLL
+299 HVNDVKTGDVLL

-316 RIAVDGVVTAG
+316 RIAVDGEVITGA
-327 ISNVDESSL
+327 SNVDESSL

-346 RGSKVMAGTINKNG
+346 IGDKVMAGTINKNG
-360 TLRYRAEK
+360 TLHYRAEK

-378 VHMVQEAQGSK
+378 VRMVQEAQGSK

-405 TIIGIAL
+405 TIIGISL
-412 ITLLAWLL
+412 ITLIAWIL
-420 LDSTNGLT
+420 LDSANGLT

-457 IGRGAAAG
+457 IGRGASAG

-470 AACLEVAEKINA
+470 ATCLEIAEKINA

-490 ITLGHP
+490 ITVGHP
-496 EVKAAWFESTAEA
+496 EVKAAWFESNSESQW
-509 HGRSVLHA
+509 RNILLS

-536 ETLSEVTHFTAF
+536 ETTCKVENFTAL
-548 PGYGVGGCVDGQMY
+548 PGNGVSGCINGCTY
-562 YAGSCKLMQEKNIFL
+562 YVGSLKWMQEKNITL
-577 TTEQQQFADD
+577 TATQHQFANN
-587 YARKACTIIALANES
+587 YTHQACTLVALTDGTKI
-602 QVLALVALTDEV
+602 LALLALTDEV
-614 KSTSATAIQ
+614 KSTSATAIKQ
-623 ELKALGIE
+623 LKALGIE

-639 AQTAAVVANEVGI
+639 AQTAAVVASEVGI
-652 DHYVAQT
+652 DHYVAHT
-659 LPADKANFVKQLQAE
+659 LPADKANFVKQIQAE

-692 VADLSVAM
+692 VADLSIAM

-765 MLSPIIAGA
+765 MLSPMIAGA

>member
-1 MIIERTYPVKGMSCA
+1 MIIEKTYPVKGMSCA
-16 SCSAHVTKAL
+16 SCSAHVGKAL
-26 RNVMGVENVNVNL
+26 RSVEGVVEVNVNL
-39 PMNQATVK
+39 PMNRATVK
-47 FDDTQCTAQ
+47 FDEAACTAQ
-56 QLKQAVDRMGFELVI
+56 QLQQSVERMGFELII
-71 DQTDE
+71 DQTDDE
-76 YEWNLFAN
+76 ETHIFA
-84 NDSATDD
+84 DEEVA
-91 FCESTSTEDS
+91 
-101 SQNLSEKANSEK
+101 SEK
-113 NAEENI
+113 NSANE
-119 AQGLNQDTQRTS
+119 LNQTTPNTSNKKSTS
-131 KHKKAPKATPL
+131 KKCVANHNEA
-142 QHDAKLKQMQRNA
+142 LKQMRRNA
-155 WGAMAVAIPLLVLG
+155 WGALAIAIPLLVLG
-169 MVPHLFAGQEVASCF
+169 IIPHLFAGQEVASCF

-222 SFAYSFC
+222 SFIYSFC

-236 FIAHGMQP
+236 FISHGMQP
-244 HLYFDSVGMITA
+244 HLYFDSVGVITA

-270 RTTHSIRQLM
+270 RTTNSIRKLM
-280 QLQPQQVVCVFPN
+280 QLQPKQVVCVFPN
-293 GKEITK
+293 GKEVTK
-299 HVKDVKPGDVLL
+299 HVNDVKTGDVLL

-316 RIAVDGVVTAG
+316 RIAVDGEVITGA
-327 ISNVDESSL
+327 SNVDESSL

-346 RGSKVMAGTINKNG
+346 IGDKVMAGTINKNG
-360 TLRYRAEK
+360 TLHYRAEK

-378 VHMVQEAQGSK
+378 VRMVQEAQGSK

-405 TIIGIAL
+405 TIIGISL
-412 ITLLAWLL
+412 ITLIAWIL
-420 LDSTNGLT
+420 LDSANGLT
-428 HGLVAMV
+428 HGLIAMV

-457 IGRGAAAG
+457 IGRGASSG

-470 AACLEVAEKINA
+470 ATCLEVAEKINA

-490 ITLGHP
+490 ITVGHP
-496 EVKAAWFESTAEA
+496 EVKAAWFESDSESKW
-509 HGRSVLHA
+509 RNILLS

-525 LAEAVCTFLKN
+525 LAEAVCTFLKD
-536 ETLSEVTHFTAF
+536 ETTCKIENFTAL
-548 PGYGVGGCVDGQMY
+548 PGNGVSGYIDGCTY
-562 YAGSCKLMQEKNIFL
+562 YVGSLKWMQEKNIPL
-577 TTEQQQFADD
+577 TATQHQFANN
-587 YARKACTIIALANES
+587 YTHQACSLVALTDGTKI
-602 QVLALVALTDEV
+602 LALLALTDEV
-614 KSTSATAIQ
+614 KSTSATAIKQ
-623 ELKALGIE
+623 LKALGIE

-639 AQTAAVVANEVGI
+639 AQTAAVVASEVGI
-652 DHYVAQT
+652 DHYVAHT

-692 VADLSVAM
+692 VADLSIAM

-765 MLSPIIAGA
+765 MLSPMIAGA

>member
-1 MIIERTYPVKGMSCA
+1 MIIEKTYPVKGMSCA
-16 SCSAHVTKAL
+16 SCSAHVGKAL
-26 RNVMGVENVNVNL
+26 RSVEGVVEVNVNL
-39 PMNQATVK
+39 PMNRATVR
-47 FDDTQCTAQ
+47 FDDAACTAQ
-56 QLKQAVDRMGFELVI
+56 QLQQSVERMGFELII
-71 DQTDE
+71 DQTDDE
-76 YEWNLFAN
+76 ETHIFA
-84 NDSATDD
+84 DEEVA
-91 FCESTSTEDS
+91 
-101 SQNLSEKANSEK
+101 SEK
-113 NAEENI
+113 NSANE
-119 AQGLNQDTQRTS
+119 LNQTTPNTSNKKSTS
-131 KHKKAPKATPL
+131 KKCVVNHNEA
-142 QHDAKLKQMQRNA
+142 LKQMQRNA
-155 WGAMAVAIPLLVLG
+155 WGALAIAIPLLVLG
-169 MVPHLFAGQEVASCF
+169 IIPHLFAGQEVASCF

-197 YAPAWKLLKH
+197 YTPAWKLLKH

-222 SFAYSFC
+222 SFIYSFC

-236 FIAHGMQP
+236 FISHGMQP
-244 HLYFDSVGMITA
+244 HLYFDSVGVITA

-270 RTTHSIRQLM
+270 RTTNSIRKLM
-280 QLQPQQVVCVFPN
+280 QLQPKQVVCVFPN
-293 GKEITK
+293 GKEVTK
-299 HVKDVKPGDVLL
+299 HVNDVKTGDVLL

-316 RIAVDGVVTAG
+316 RIAVDGEVITGA
-327 ISNVDESSL
+327 SNVDESSL

-346 RGSKVMAGTINKNG
+346 IGDKVMAGTINKNG
-360 TLRYRAEK
+360 TLHYRAEK

-378 VHMVQEAQGSK
+378 VRMVQEAQGSK

-405 TIIGIAL
+405 TIIGISL
-412 ITLLAWLL
+412 ITLIVWIL
-420 LDSTNGLT
+420 LDSANGLT
-428 HGLVAMV
+428 HGLIAMV

-457 IGRGAAAG
+457 IGRGASSG

-470 AACLEVAEKINA
+470 ATCLEVAEKINA

-490 ITLGHP
+490 ITVGHP
-496 EVKAAWFESTAEA
+496 EVKAAWFESDSESKW
-509 HGRSVLHA
+509 RNILLS

-525 LAEAVCTFLKN
+525 LAEAVCTFLKD
-536 ETLSEVTHFTAF
+536 ETTCKVENFTAL
-548 PGYGVGGCVDGQMY
+548 PGNGVSGCINGCTY
-562 YAGSCKLMQEKNIFL
+562 YVGSLKWMQEKNIPL
-577 TTEQQQFADD
+577 TATQHQFANN
-587 YARKACTIIALANES
+587 YTHQACSLVALTDGTKI
-602 QVLALVALTDEV
+602 LALLALTDEV
-614 KSTSATAIQ
+614 KSTSATAIKQ
-623 ELKALGIE
+623 LKALGIE

-639 AQTAAVVANEVGI
+639 AQTAAVVASEVGI
-652 DHYVAQT
+652 DHYVAHT

-692 VADLSVAM
+692 VADLSIAM

-765 MLSPIIAGA
+765 MLSPMIAGA

>member
-1 MIIERTYPVKGMSCA
+1 
-16 SCSAHVTKAL
+16 
-26 RNVMGVENVNVNL
+26 
-39 PMNQATVK
+39 
-47 FDDTQCTAQ
+47 
-56 QLKQAVDRMGFELVI
+56 
-71 DQTDE
+71 
-76 YEWNLFAN
+76 
-84 NDSATDD
+84 
-91 FCESTSTEDS
+91 
-101 SQNLSEKANSEK
+101 
-113 NAEENI
+113 
-119 AQGLNQDTQRTS
+119 
-131 KHKKAPKATPL
+131 
-142 QHDAKLKQMQRNA
+142 
-155 WGAMAVAIPLLVLG
+155 
-169 MVPHLFAGQEVASCF
+169 
-184 LAAFSLWKYGRLF
+184 
-197 YAPAWKLLKH
+197 
-207 GTSNMD
+207 MD

-222 SFAYSFC
+222 SFIYSFC

-236 FIAHGMQP
+236 FISHGMQP
-244 HLYFDSVGMITA
+244 HLYFDSVGVITA

-270 RTTHSIRQLM
+270 RTTNSIRKLM
-280 QLQPQQVVCVFPN
+280 QLQPKQVVCVFPN
-293 GKEITK
+293 GKEVTK
-299 HVKDVKPGDVLL
+299 HVNDVKTGDVLL

-316 RIAVDGVVTAG
+316 RIAVDGEVITGA
-327 ISNVDESSL
+327 SNVDESSL

-346 RGSKVMAGTINKNG
+346 IGDKVMAGTINKNG
-360 TLRYRAEK
+360 TLHYRAEK

-378 VHMVQEAQGSK
+378 VRMVQEAQGSK

-405 TIIGIAL
+405 TIIGISL
-412 ITLLAWLL
+412 ITLIAWII
-420 LDSTNGLT
+420 LDSANGLT

-457 IGRGAAAG
+457 IGRGASAG

-470 AACLEVAEKINA
+470 ATCLEIAEKINA

-490 ITLGHP
+490 ITVGHP
-496 EVKAAWFESTAEA
+496 EVKAAWFESDSESQW
-509 HGRSVLHA
+509 RNILLS

-536 ETLSEVTHFTAF
+536 ETTCKVENFTAL
-548 PGYGVGGCVDGQMY
+548 PGNGVSGCIDGCTY
-562 YAGSCKLMQEKNIFL
+562 YVGSLKWMQEKNITL
-577 TTEQQQFADD
+577 TATQHLFANN
-587 YARKACTIIALANES
+587 YTHQACTLVALTDGTKI
-602 QVLALVALTDEV
+602 LALLALTDEV
-614 KSTSATAIQ
+614 KSTSATAIKQ
-623 ELKALGIE
+623 LKALGIE

-639 AQTAAVVANEVGI
+639 AQTAAVVASEVGI
-652 DHYVAQT
+652 DHYVAHT

-692 VADLSVAM
+692 IADLSIAM

-765 MLSPIIAGA
+765 MLSPMIAGA

>member
-1 MIIERTYPVKGMSCA
+1 MIIEKTYPVKGMSCA
-16 SCSAHVTKAL
+16 SCSAHVSKAL
-26 RNVMGVENVNVNL
+26 RSVEGVVEVNVNL
-39 PMNQATVK
+39 PMNRATVK
-47 FDDTQCTAQ
+47 FDNAACTAQ
-56 QLKQAVDRMGFELVI
+56 QLQQSVERMGFELII
-71 DQTDE
+71 DQTDDE
-76 YEWNLFAN
+76 ETYIFA
-84 NDSATDD
+84 DEEVA
-91 FCESTSTEDS
+91 
-101 SQNLSEKANSEK
+101 SEK
-113 NAEENI
+113 NSANE
-119 AQGLNQDTQRTS
+119 LNQTTPNTSNKKSTS
-131 KHKKAPKATPL
+131 KKCVANHNEA
-142 QHDAKLKQMQRNA
+142 LKQMRRNA
-155 WGAMAVAIPLLVLG
+155 WGALAIAIPLLVLG
-169 MVPHLFAGQEVASCF
+169 IIPHLFAGQEVASCF

-222 SFAYSFC
+222 SFIYSFC

-236 FIAHGMQP
+236 FISHGMQP
-244 HLYFDSVGMITA
+244 HLYFDSVGVITA

-270 RTTHSIRQLM
+270 RTTNSIRKLM
-280 QLQPQQVVCVFPN
+280 QLQPKQVVCVFPN
-293 GKEITK
+293 GKEVTK
-299 HVKDVKPGDVLL
+299 HVNDVKTGDVLL

-316 RIAVDGVVTAG
+316 RIAVDGEVITGA
-327 ISNVDESSL
+327 SNVDESSL

-346 RGSKVMAGTINKNG
+346 IGDKVMAGTINKNG
-360 TLRYRAEK
+360 TLHYRAEK

-378 VHMVQEAQGSK
+378 VRMVQEAQGSK

-405 TIIGIAL
+405 TIIGISL
-412 ITLLAWLL
+412 ITLIAWIL
-420 LDSTNGLT
+420 LDSANGLT
-428 HGLVAMV
+428 HGLIAMV

-457 IGRGAAAG
+457 IGRGASSG

-470 AACLEVAEKINA
+470 ATCLEVAEKINA

-490 ITLGHP
+490 ITVGHP
-496 EVKAAWFESTAEA
+496 EVKAAWFESDSESKW
-509 HGRSVLHA
+509 RNILLS

-525 LAEAVCTFLKN
+525 LAEAVCTFLKD
-536 ETLSEVTHFTAF
+536 ETTCKVENFTAL
-548 PGYGVGGCVDGQMY
+548 PGNGVSGCIDGCTY
-562 YAGSCKLMQEKNIFL
+562 YVGSLKWMQEKNITL
-577 TTEQQQFADD
+577 TATQHQFANNHTHQ
-587 YARKACTIIALANES
+587 ACSLIALTDGTKI
-602 QVLALVALTDEV
+602 LALLALTDEV
-614 KSTSATAIQ
+614 KSTSATAIKQ
-623 ELKALGIE
+623 LKALGIE

-639 AQTAAVVANEVGI
+639 AQTAAVVASEVGI
-652 DHYVAQT
+652 DHYVAHT

-692 VADLSVAM
+692 VADLSIAM

-765 MLSPIIAGA
+765 MLSPMIAGA

>member
-1 MIIERTYPVKGMSCA
+1 MIIEKTYPVKGMSCA
-16 SCSAHVTKAL
+16 SCSAHVGKAL
-26 RNVMGVENVNVNL
+26 RSVEGVVEVNVNL
-39 PMNQATVK
+39 PMNRATVK
-47 FDDTQCTAQ
+47 FDEAACTAQ
-56 QLKQAVDRMGFELVI
+56 QLQQSVERMGFELII
-71 DQTDE
+71 DQTDDE
-76 YEWNLFAN
+76 ETHIFA
-84 NDSATDD
+84 DEEVA
-91 FCESTSTEDS
+91 
-101 SQNLSEKANSEK
+101 SEK
-113 NAEENI
+113 NSANE
-119 AQGLNQDTQRTS
+119 LNQTTPNTSNKKSTS
-131 KHKKAPKATPL
+131 KKCVANHNEA
-142 QHDAKLKQMQRNA
+142 LKQMRRNA
-155 WGAMAVAIPLLVLG
+155 WGALAIAIPLLVLG
-169 MVPHLFAGQEVASCF
+169 IIPHLFAGQEVASCF

-197 YAPAWKLLKH
+197 YTPAWKLLKH

-222 SFAYSFC
+222 SFIYSFC

-236 FIAHGMQP
+236 FISHGMQP
-244 HLYFDSVGMITA
+244 HLYFDSVGVITA

-270 RTTHSIRQLM
+270 RTTNSIRKLM
-280 QLQPQQVVCVFPN
+280 QLQPKQVVCVFPN
-293 GKEITK
+293 GKEVTK
-299 HVKDVKPGDVLL
+299 HVNDVKTGDVLL

-316 RIAVDGVVTAG
+316 RIAVDGEVITGA
-327 ISNVDESSL
+327 SNVDESSL

-346 RGSKVMAGTINKNG
+346 IGDKVMAGTINKNG
-360 TLRYRAEK
+360 TLHYRAEK

-378 VHMVQEAQGSK
+378 VRMVQEAQGSK

-405 TIIGIAL
+405 TIIGISL
-412 ITLLAWLL
+412 ITLIAWIL
-420 LDSTNGLT
+420 LDSANGLT

-457 IGRGAAAG
+457 IGRGASAG

-470 AACLEVAEKINA
+470 ATCLEIAEKINA

-490 ITLGHP
+490 ITVGHP
-496 EVKAAWFESTAEA
+496 EVKAAWFESDSESQW
-509 HGRSVLHA
+509 RNILLS

-536 ETLSEVTHFTAF
+536 GTTCKVENFTAL
-548 PGYGVGGCVDGQMY
+548 PGNGVSGCIDGCTY
-562 YAGSCKLMQEKNIFL
+562 YVGSLKWMQEKNIPL
-577 TTEQQQFADD
+577 TATQHQFANN
-587 YARKACTIIALANES
+587 YTHQACSLVALTDGTKI
-602 QVLALVALTDEV
+602 LALLALTDEV
-614 KSTSATAIQ
+614 KSTSATAIKQ
-623 ELKALGIE
+623 LKALGIE

-639 AQTAAVVANEVGI
+639 AQTAAVVASEVGI
-652 DHYVAQT
+652 DHYVAHT

-692 VADLSVAM
+692 VADLSIAM

-765 MLSPIIAGA
+765 MLSPMIAGA

>member
-1 MIIERTYPVKGMSCA
+1 MIIEKTYPVKGMSCA
-16 SCSAHVTKAL
+16 SCSAHVGKAL
-26 RNVMGVENVNVNL
+26 RSVEGVVEVNVNL
-39 PMNQATVK
+39 PMNRATVK
-47 FDDTQCTAQ
+47 FDDAACTAQ
-56 QLKQAVDRMGFELVI
+56 QLQQSVERMGFELII
-71 DQTDE
+71 DQTDDE
-76 YEWNLFAN
+76 ETHIFA
-84 NDSATDD
+84 DEEVA
-91 FCESTSTEDS
+91 
-101 SQNLSEKANSEK
+101 SEK
-113 NAEENI
+113 NSANE
-119 AQGLNQDTQRTS
+119 LNQTTPNTSNKKSTS
-131 KHKKAPKATPL
+131 KKCVANHNEA
-142 QHDAKLKQMQRNA
+142 LKQMRRNA
-155 WGAMAVAIPLLVLG
+155 WGALAIAIPLLVLG
-169 MVPHLFAGQEVASCF
+169 IIPHLFAGQEVASCF

-197 YAPAWKLLKH
+197 YTPAWKLLKH

-222 SFAYSFC
+222 SFIYSFC

-236 FIAHGMQP
+236 FISHGMQP
-244 HLYFDSVGMITA
+244 HLYFDSVGVITA

-270 RTTHSIRQLM
+270 RTTNSIRKLM
-280 QLQPQQVVCVFPN
+280 QLQPKQVVCVFPN
-293 GKEITK
+293 GKEVTK
-299 HVKDVKPGDVLL
+299 HVNDVKTGDVLL

-316 RIAVDGVVTAG
+316 RIAVDGEVITGA
-327 ISNVDESSL
+327 SNVDESSL

-346 RGSKVMAGTINKNG
+346 IGDKVMAGTINKNG
-360 TLRYRAEK
+360 TLHYRAEK

-378 VHMVQEAQGSK
+378 VRMVQEAQGSK

-405 TIIGIAL
+405 TIIGISL
-412 ITLLAWLL
+412 ITLIAWIL
-420 LDSTNGLT
+420 LDSANGLT
-428 HGLVAMV
+428 HGLIAMV

-457 IGRGAAAG
+457 IGRGASSG

-470 AACLEVAEKINA
+470 ATCLEVAEKINA

-490 ITLGHP
+490 ITVGHP
-496 EVKAAWFESTAEA
+496 EVKAAWFESDSESKW
-509 HGRSVLHA
+509 RNILLS

-536 ETLSEVTHFTAF
+536 ETTCKVENFTAL
-548 PGYGVGGCVDGQMY
+548 PGNGVSGCINGCTY
-562 YAGSCKLMQEKNIFL
+562 YVGSLKWMQEKNIPL
-577 TTEQQQFADD
+577 TATQHQFANN
-587 YARKACTIIALANES
+587 YTHQACSLVALTDGTKI
-602 QVLALVALTDEV
+602 LALLALTDEV
-614 KSTSATAIQ
+614 KSTSATAIKQ
-623 ELKALGIE
+623 LKALGIE

-639 AQTAAVVANEVGI
+639 AQTAAVVASEVGI
-652 DHYVAQT
+652 DHYVAHT

-692 VADLSVAM
+692 VADLSIAM

-765 MLSPIIAGA
+765 MLSPMIAGA

>member
-1 MIIERTYPVKGMSCA
+1 MIIEKTYPVKGMSCA
-16 SCSAHVTKAL
+16 SCSAHVGKAL
-26 RNVMGVENVNVNL
+26 RSVEGVVEVNVNL
-39 PMNQATVK
+39 PMNRATVK
-47 FDDTQCTAQ
+47 FDDAACTAQ
-56 QLKQAVDRMGFELVI
+56 QLQQSVERMGFELII
-71 DQTDE
+71 DQTDDE
-76 YEWNLFAN
+76 ETHIFA
-84 NDSATDD
+84 DEEVA
-91 FCESTSTEDS
+91 
-101 SQNLSEKANSEK
+101 SEK
-113 NAEENI
+113 NSANE
-119 AQGLNQDTQRTS
+119 LNQTTPNTSNKKSTS
-131 KHKKAPKATPL
+131 KKCVANHNEA
-142 QHDAKLKQMQRNA
+142 LKQMRRNA
-155 WGAMAVAIPLLVLG
+155 WGALAIAIPLLVLG
-169 MVPHLFAGQEVASCF
+169 IIPHLFAGQEVASCF

-197 YAPAWKLLKH
+197 YTPAWKLLKH

-222 SFAYSFC
+222 SFIYSFC

-236 FIAHGMQP
+236 FISHGMQP
-244 HLYFDSVGMITA
+244 HLYFDSVGVITA

-270 RTTHSIRQLM
+270 RTTNSIRKLM
-280 QLQPQQVVCVFPN
+280 QLQPKQVVCVFPN
-293 GKEITK
+293 GKEVTK
-299 HVKDVKPGDVLL
+299 HVNDVKTGDVLL

-316 RIAVDGVVTAG
+316 RIAVDGEVITGA
-327 ISNVDESSL
+327 SNVDESSL

-346 RGSKVMAGTINKNG
+346 IGDKVMAGTINKNG
-360 TLRYRAEK
+360 TLHYRAEK

-378 VHMVQEAQGSK
+378 VRMVQEAQGSK

-405 TIIGIAL
+405 TIIGISL
-412 ITLLAWLL
+412 ITLIAWIL
-420 LDSTNGLT
+420 LDSANGLT
-428 HGLVAMV
+428 HGLIAMV

-457 IGRGAAAG
+457 IGRGASSG

-470 AACLEVAEKINA
+470 ATCLEVAEKINA

-490 ITLGHP
+490 ITVGHP
-496 EVKAAWFESTAEA
+496 EVKAAWFESDSESKW
-509 HGRSVLHA
+509 RNILLS

-525 LAEAVCTFLKN
+525 LAEAVCTFLKD
-536 ETLSEVTHFTAF
+536 ETTCKVENFTAL
-548 PGYGVGGCVDGQMY
+548 PGNGVSGCINGCTY
-562 YAGSCKLMQEKNIFL
+562 YVGSLKWMQEKNIPL
-577 TTEQQQFADD
+577 TATQHQFANN
-587 YARKACTIIALANES
+587 YTHQACS
-602 QVLALVALTDEV
+602 LVALTDGIKILALLALTDKV
-614 KSTSATAIQ
+614 KSTSATAIKQ
-623 ELKALGIE
+623 LKALGIE

-639 AQTAAVVANEVGI
+639 AQTAAVVASEVGI
-652 DHYVAQT
+652 DHYVAHT

-692 VADLSVAM
+692 VADLSIAM

-765 MLSPIIAGA
+765 MLSPMIAGA

>member
-1 MIIERTYPVKGMSCA
+1 MIIEKTYPVKGMSCA
-16 SCSAHVTKAL
+16 SCSAHVGKAL
-26 RNVMGVENVNVNL
+26 RSVEGVVEVNVNL
-39 PMNQATVK
+39 PMNRATVK
-47 FDDTQCTAQ
+47 FDDAACTAQ
-56 QLKQAVDRMGFELVI
+56 QLQQSVERMGFELII
-71 DQTDE
+71 DQTDDE
-76 YEWNLFAN
+76 ETHIFA
-84 NDSATDD
+84 DEEVA
-91 FCESTSTEDS
+91 
-101 SQNLSEKANSEK
+101 SEK
-113 NAEENI
+113 NSANE
-119 AQGLNQDTQRTS
+119 LNQTTPNTSNKKSTS
-131 KHKKAPKATPL
+131 KKCVANHNEA
-142 QHDAKLKQMQRNA
+142 LKQMRRNA
-155 WGAMAVAIPLLVLG
+155 WGALAIAIPLLVLG
-169 MVPHLFAGQEVASCF
+169 IIPHLFAGQEVASCF

-197 YAPAWKLLKH
+197 YTPAWKLLKH

-222 SFAYSFC
+222 SFIYSFC

-236 FIAHGMQP
+236 FISHGMQP
-244 HLYFDSVGMITA
+244 HLYFDSVGVITA

-270 RTTHSIRQLM
+270 RTTNSIRKLM
-280 QLQPQQVVCVFPN
+280 QLQPKQVVCVFPN
-293 GKEITK
+293 GKEVTK
-299 HVKDVKPGDVLL
+299 HVNDVKTGDVLL

-316 RIAVDGVVTAG
+316 RIAVDGEVITGA
-327 ISNVDESSL
+327 SNVDESSL

-346 RGSKVMAGTINKNG
+346 IGDKVMAGTINKNG
-360 TLRYRAEK
+360 TLHYRAKK

-378 VHMVQEAQGSK
+378 VRMVQEAQGSK

-405 TIIGIAL
+405 TIIGISL
-412 ITLLAWLL
+412 ITLIAWIL
-420 LDSTNGLT
+420 LDSANGLT
-428 HGLVAMV
+428 HGLIAMV

-457 IGRGAAAG
+457 IGRGASSG

-470 AACLEVAEKINA
+470 ATCLEVAEKINA

-490 ITLGHP
+490 ITVGHP
-496 EVKAAWFESTAEA
+496 EVKAAWFESNSESKW
-509 HGRSVLHA
+509 RNILLS

-536 ETLSEVTHFTAF
+536 ETTCKVENFTAL
-548 PGYGVGGCVDGQMY
+548 PGNGVSGCINGCTY
-562 YAGSCKLMQEKNIFL
+562 YVGSLKWMQEKNITL
-577 TTEQQQFADD
+577 TATQHQFANN
-587 YARKACTIIALANES
+587 YTHQACSLVALTDGTKI
-602 QVLALVALTDEV
+602 LALLALTDEV
-614 KSTSATAIQ
+614 KSTSATAIKQ
-623 ELKALGIE
+623 LKALGIE

-639 AQTAAVVANEVGI
+639 AQTAAVVASEVGI
-652 DHYVAQT
+652 DHYVAHT

-692 VADLSVAM
+692 VADLSIAM

-765 MLSPIIAGA
+765 MLSPMIAGA

>member
-1 MIIERTYPVKGMSCA
+1 MIIEKTYPVKGMSCA
-16 SCSAHVTKAL
+16 SCSAHVGKAL
-26 RNVMGVENVNVNL
+26 RSVEGVVEVNVNL
-39 PMNQATVK
+39 PMNRATVK
-47 FDDTQCTAQ
+47 FDDAACTAQ
-56 QLKQAVDRMGFELVI
+56 QLQQSVERMGFELII
-71 DQTDE
+71 DQTDDE
-76 YEWNLFAN
+76 ETYIFA
-84 NDSATDD
+84 DEEVASEKKSANELNQTTPNTSNKK
-91 FCESTSTEDS
+91 STS
-101 SQNLSEKANSEK
+101 KKCVANHNE
-113 NAEENI
+113 A
-119 AQGLNQDTQRTS
+119 
-131 KHKKAPKATPL
+131 
-142 QHDAKLKQMQRNA
+142 LKQMRRNA
-155 WGAMAVAIPLLVLG
+155 WGALAIAIPLLVLG
-169 MVPHLFAGQEVASCF
+169 IIPHLFAGQEVASCF

-197 YAPAWKLLKH
+197 YTPAWKLLKH

-222 SFAYSFC
+222 SFIYSFC
-229 NLFFPQW
+229 TLFFPQW
-236 FIAHGMQP
+236 FISHGMQP
-244 HLYFDSVGMITA
+244 HLYFDSVGVITA

-270 RTTHSIRQLM
+270 RTTNSIRKLM
-280 QLQPQQVVCVFPN
+280 QLQPKQVVCVFPN
-293 GKEITK
+293 GKEVTK
-299 HVKDVKPGDVLL
+299 HVNDVKTGDVLL

-316 RIAVDGVVTAG
+316 RIAVDGEVITGA
-327 ISNVDESSL
+327 SNVDESSL

-346 RGSKVMAGTINKNG
+346 IGDKVMAGTINKNG
-360 TLRYRAEK
+360 TLHYRAKK

-378 VHMVQEAQGSK
+378 VRMVQEAQGSK

-405 TIIGIAL
+405 TIIGISL
-412 ITLLAWLL
+412 ITLIAWIL
-420 LDSTNGLT
+420 LDSANGLT
-428 HGLVAMV
+428 HGLIAMV

-457 IGRGAAAG
+457 IGRGASSG

-470 AACLEVAEKINA
+470 ATCLEVAEKINA

-490 ITLGHP
+490 ITVGHP
-496 EVKAAWFESTAEA
+496 EVKAAWFESDSESKW
-509 HGRSVLHA
+509 RDILLS

-525 LAEAVCTFLKN
+525 LAEAVCTFLKD
-536 ETLSEVTHFTAF
+536 ETTCKVENFTAL
-548 PGYGVGGCVDGQMY
+548 PGNGVSGCIDGCTY
-562 YAGSCKLMQEKNIFL
+562 YVGSLKWMQEKNIPL
-577 TTEQQQFADD
+577 TATQHQFANN
-587 YARKACTIIALANES
+587 YTHQACSLVALTDGTKI
-602 QVLALVALTDEV
+602 LALLALTDEV
-614 KSTSATAIQ
+614 KSTSATAIKQ
-623 ELKALGIE
+623 LKALGID

-639 AQTAAVVANEVGI
+639 AQTAAVVASEVGI
-652 DHYVAQT
+652 DHYVAHT

-692 VADLSVAM
+692 VADLSIAM

-765 MLSPIIAGA
+765 MLSPMIAGA

>member
-1 MIIERTYPVKGMSCA
+1 MIIEKTYPVKGMSCA
-16 SCSAHVTKAL
+16 SCSAHVGKAL
-26 RNVMGVENVNVNL
+26 RSVEGVVEVNVNL
-39 PMNQATVK
+39 PMNRATVK
-47 FDDTQCTAQ
+47 FDDAVCTAQ
-56 QLKQAVDRMGFELVI
+56 QLQQSVERMGFELII
-71 DQTDE
+71 DQTDDE
-76 YEWNLFAN
+76 ETHIFA
-84 NDSATDD
+84 DEEVT
-91 FCESTSTEDS
+91 
-101 SQNLSEKANSEK
+101 SEK
-113 NAEENI
+113 NSANE
-119 AQGLNQDTQRTS
+119 LNQTTPNTSNKKSTS
-131 KHKKAPKATPL
+131 KKCVANHNEA
-142 QHDAKLKQMQRNA
+142 LKQMQRNA
-155 WGAMAVAIPLLVLG
+155 WGALAIAIPLLVLG
-169 MVPHLFAGQEVASCF
+169 IIPHLFAGQEVASCF

-222 SFAYSFC
+222 SFIYSFC

-236 FIAHGMQP
+236 FISHGMQP
-244 HLYFDSVGMITA
+244 HLYFDSVGVITA
-256 FILLGRMLEARAKH
+256 FILLGRMLETRAKH
-270 RTTHSIRQLM
+270 RTTNSIRKLM
-280 QLQPQQVVCVFPN
+280 QLQPKQVVCVFPN
-293 GKEITK
+293 GKEVTK
-299 HVKDVKPGDVLL
+299 HVNDVKTGDVLL

-316 RIAVDGVVTAG
+316 RIAVDGEVITGA
-327 ISNVDESSL
+327 SNVDESSL

-346 RGSKVMAGTINKNG
+346 IGDKVMAGTINKNG
-360 TLRYRAEK
+360 TLHYRAEK

-378 VHMVQEAQGSK
+378 VRMVQEAQGSK

-405 TIIGIAL
+405 TIIGISL
-412 ITLLAWLL
+412 ITLIAWIL
-420 LDSTNGLT
+420 LDSANGLT

-457 IGRGAAAG
+457 IGRGASAG

-470 AACLEVAEKINA
+470 ATCLEVAEKINA

-490 ITLGHP
+490 ITVGHP
-496 EVKAAWFESTAEA
+496 EVKAAWFESDSESQW
-509 HGRSVLHA
+509 RNILLS
-517 LERQSEHP
+517 LERQSEHL

-536 ETLSEVTHFTAF
+536 ETTCKVENFTAL
-548 PGYGVGGCVDGQMY
+548 PGNGVSGCIDGCTY
-562 YAGSCKLMQEKNIFL
+562 YAGSLKWMQEKNITL
-577 TTEQQQFADD
+577 TATQHQFANN
-587 YARKACTIIALANES
+587 YTHQACSLVALTDGTKI
-602 QVLALVALTDEV
+602 LALLALTDEV
-614 KSTSATAIQ
+614 KSTSATAIKQ
-623 ELKALGIE
+623 LKALGIE

-639 AQTAAVVANEVGI
+639 AQTAAVVASEVGI
-652 DHYVAQT
+652 DHYVAHT

-692 VADLSVAM
+692 VADLSIAM

-765 MLSPIIAGA
+765 MLSPMIAGA

>member
-1 MIIERTYPVKGMSCA
+1 MIIEKTYPVKGMSCA
-16 SCSAHVTKAL
+16 SCSAHVGKAL
-26 RNVMGVENVNVNL
+26 RSVEGVVEVNVNL
-39 PMNQATVK
+39 PMNRATVK
-47 FDDTQCTAQ
+47 FDDAACTAQ
-56 QLKQAVDRMGFELVI
+56 QLQQSVERMGFELII
-71 DQTDE
+71 DQTDDE
-76 YEWNLFAN
+76 ETHIFA
-84 NDSATDD
+84 DEEVA
-91 FCESTSTEDS
+91 
-101 SQNLSEKANSEK
+101 SEK
-113 NAEENI
+113 NSANE
-119 AQGLNQDTQRTS
+119 LNQTTPNTSNKKSTS
-131 KHKKAPKATPL
+131 KKCVANHNEA
-142 QHDAKLKQMQRNA
+142 LKQMRRNA
-155 WGAMAVAIPLLVLG
+155 WGALAIAIPLLVLG
-169 MVPHLFAGQEVASCF
+169 IIPHLFAGQEVASCF

-197 YAPAWKLLKH
+197 YTPAWKLLKH

-222 SFAYSFC
+222 SFIYSFC

-236 FIAHGMQP
+236 FISHGMQP
-244 HLYFDSVGMITA
+244 HLYFDSVGVITA

-270 RTTHSIRQLM
+270 RTTNSIRKLM
-280 QLQPQQVVCVFPN
+280 QLQPKQVVCVFPN
-293 GKEITK
+293 GKEVTK
-299 HVKDVKPGDVLL
+299 HVNDVKTGDVLL

-316 RIAVDGVVTAG
+316 RIAVDGEVITGA
-327 ISNVDESSL
+327 SNVDESSL

-346 RGSKVMAGTINKNG
+346 IGDKVMAGTINKNG
-360 TLRYRAEK
+360 TLHYRAKK

-378 VHMVQEAQGSK
+378 VRMVQEAQGSK

-405 TIIGIAL
+405 TIIGISL
-412 ITLLAWLL
+412 ITLIAWIL
-420 LDSTNGLT
+420 LDSANGLT
-428 HGLVAMV
+428 HGLIAMV

-457 IGRGAAAG
+457 IGRGASSG

-470 AACLEVAEKINA
+470 ATCLEVAEKINA

-490 ITLGHP
+490 ITVGHP
-496 EVKAAWFESTAEA
+496 EVKAAWFESDSESKW
-509 HGRSVLHA
+509 RDILLS

-525 LAEAVCTFLKN
+525 LAEAVCTFLKD
-536 ETLSEVTHFTAF
+536 ETTCKVENFTAL
-548 PGYGVGGCVDGQMY
+548 PGNGVSGCIDGCTY
-562 YAGSCKLMQEKNIFL
+562 YVGSLKWMQEKNIPL
-577 TTEQQQFADD
+577 TATQHQFANN
-587 YARKACTIIALANES
+587 YTHQACSLVALTDGTKI
-602 QVLALVALTDEV
+602 LALLALTDEV
-614 KSTSATAIQ
+614 KSTSATAIKQ
-623 ELKALGIE
+623 LKALGID

-639 AQTAAVVANEVGI
+639 AQTAAVVASEVGI
-652 DHYVAQT
+652 DHYVAHT

-692 VADLSVAM
+692 VADLSIAM

-765 MLSPIIAGA
+765 MLSPMIAGA

>member
-1 MIIERTYPVKGMSCA
+1 MIIEKTYPVKGMSCA
-16 SCSAHVTKAL
+16 SCSAHVGKAL
-26 RNVMGVENVNVNL
+26 RSVEGVVEVNVNL
-39 PMNQATVK
+39 PMNRATVR
-47 FDDTQCTAQ
+47 FDDAACTAQ
-56 QLKQAVDRMGFELVI
+56 QLQQSVERMGFELII
-71 DQTDE
+71 DQTDDE
-76 YEWNLFAN
+76 ETHIFA
-84 NDSATDD
+84 DEEVA
-91 FCESTSTEDS
+91 
-101 SQNLSEKANSEK
+101 SEK
-113 NAEENI
+113 NSANE
-119 AQGLNQDTQRTS
+119 LNQTTPNTSNKKSTS
-131 KHKKAPKATPL
+131 KKCVVNHNEA
-142 QHDAKLKQMQRNA
+142 LKQMQRNA
-155 WGAMAVAIPLLVLG
+155 WGALAIAIPLLVLG
-169 MVPHLFAGQEVASCF
+169 IIPHLFAGQEVASCF

-197 YAPAWKLLKH
+197 YTPAWKLLKH

-222 SFAYSFC
+222 SFIYSFC

-236 FIAHGMQP
+236 FISHGMQP
-244 HLYFDSVGMITA
+244 HLYFDSVGVITA

-270 RTTHSIRQLM
+270 RTTNSIRKLM
-280 QLQPQQVVCVFPN
+280 QLQPKQVVCVFPN
-293 GKEITK
+293 GKEVTK
-299 HVKDVKPGDVLL
+299 HVNDVKTGDVLL

-316 RIAVDGVVTAG
+316 RIAVDGEVITGA
-327 ISNVDESSL
+327 SNVDESSL

-346 RGSKVMAGTINKNG
+346 IGDKVMAGTINKNG
-360 TLRYRAEK
+360 TLHYRAEK

-378 VHMVQEAQGSK
+378 VRMVQEAQGSK

-405 TIIGIAL
+405 TIIGISL
-412 ITLLAWLL
+412 ITLIVWIL
-420 LDSTNGLT
+420 LDSANGLT
-428 HGLVAMV
+428 HGLIAMV

-457 IGRGAAAG
+457 IGRGASSG

-470 AACLEVAEKINA
+470 ATCLEVAEKINA

-490 ITLGHP
+490 ITVGHP
-496 EVKAAWFESTAEA
+496 EVKAAWFEFDSESQW
-509 HGRSVLHA
+509 RNILLS

-525 LAEAVCTFLKN
+525 LAEAVCTFLKD
-536 ETLSEVTHFTAF
+536 ETTCKVENFTALA
-548 PGYGVGGCVDGQMY
+548 GNGVSGCIDGCTY
-562 YAGSCKLMQEKNIFL
+562 YVGSLKWMQEKNIPL
-577 TTEQQQFADD
+577 TATQHQFANN
-587 YARKACTIIALANES
+587 YTHQACSLVALTDGTKI
-602 QVLALVALTDEV
+602 LALLALTDEV
-614 KSTSATAIQ
+614 KSTSATAIKQ
-623 ELKALGIE
+623 LKALGIE

-639 AQTAAVVANEVGI
+639 AQTAAVVASEVGI
-652 DHYVAQT
+652 DHYVAHT

-692 VADLSVAM
+692 VADLSIAM

-765 MLSPIIAGA
+765 MLSPMIAGA

>member
-1 MIIERTYPVKGMSCA
+1 MIIEKTYPVKGMSCA
-16 SCSAHVTKAL
+16 SCSAHVGKAL
-26 RNVMGVENVNVNL
+26 RSVEGVVEVNVNL
-39 PMNQATVK
+39 PMNRATVK
-47 FDDTQCTAQ
+47 FDDAACTAQ
-56 QLKQAVDRMGFELVI
+56 QLQQSVERMGFELII
-71 DQTDE
+71 DQTDDE
-76 YEWNLFAN
+76 ETHIFA
-84 NDSATDD
+84 DEEVA
-91 FCESTSTEDS
+91 
-101 SQNLSEKANSEK
+101 SEK
-113 NAEENI
+113 NSANE
-119 AQGLNQDTQRTS
+119 LNPTTPNTSNKKSTS
-131 KHKKAPKATPL
+131 KKCVANHNEA
-142 QHDAKLKQMQRNA
+142 LKQMRRNA
-155 WGAMAVAIPLLVLG
+155 WGALAIAIPLLVLG
-169 MVPHLFAGQEVASCF
+169 IIPHLFAGQEVASCF

-197 YAPAWKLLKH
+197 YTPAWKLLKH

-222 SFAYSFC
+222 SFIYSFC

-236 FIAHGMQP
+236 FISHGMQP
-244 HLYFDSVGMITA
+244 HLYFDSVGVITA

-270 RTTHSIRQLM
+270 RTTNSIRKLM
-280 QLQPQQVVCVFPN
+280 QLQPKQVVCVFPN
-293 GKEITK
+293 GKEVTK
-299 HVKDVKPGDVLL
+299 HVNDVKTGDVLL

-316 RIAVDGVVTAG
+316 RIAVDGEVITGA
-327 ISNVDESSL
+327 SNVDESSL

-346 RGSKVMAGTINKNG
+346 IGDKVMAGTINKNG
-360 TLRYRAEK
+360 TLHYRAKK

-378 VHMVQEAQGSK
+378 VRMVQEAQGSK

-405 TIIGIAL
+405 TIIGISL
-412 ITLLAWLL
+412 ITLIAWIL
-420 LDSTNGLT
+420 LDSANGLT
-428 HGLVAMV
+428 HGLIAMV

-457 IGRGAAAG
+457 IGRGASSG

-470 AACLEVAEKINA
+470 ATCLEVAEKINA

-490 ITLGHP
+490 ITVGHP
-496 EVKAAWFESTAEA
+496 EVKAAWFESDSESKW
-509 HGRSVLHA
+509 RNILLS

-525 LAEAVCTFLKN
+525 LAEAVCTFLKD
-536 ETLSEVTHFTAF
+536 ETTCKVENFTAL
-548 PGYGVGGCVDGQMY
+548 PGNGVSGCIDGCTY
-562 YAGSCKLMQEKNIFL
+562 YVGSLKWMQEKNITL
-577 TTEQQQFADD
+577 TATQHQFANN
-587 YARKACTIIALANES
+587 YTHQACSLVALTDGTKI
-602 QVLALVALTDEV
+602 LALLALTDEV
-614 KSTSATAIQ
+614 KSTSATAIKQ
-623 ELKALGIE
+623 LKALGIE

-639 AQTAAVVANEVGI
+639 AQTAAVVASEVGI
-652 DHYVAQT
+652 DHYVAHT

-674 GKKVAMVGD
+674 GKKVGMVGD

-692 VADLSVAM
+692 VADLSIAM

-728 LSARTVRTIRQNLF
+728 LSTRTVRTIRQNLF

-765 MLSPIIAGA
+765 MLSPMIAGA

>member
-1 MIIERTYPVKGMSCA
+1 MIIEKTYPVKGMSCA
-16 SCSAHVTKAL
+16 SCSAHVGKAL
-26 RNVMGVENVNVNL
+26 RSVEGVVEVNVNL
-39 PMNQATVK
+39 PMNRATVK
-47 FDDTQCTAQ
+47 FDDAACTAQ
-56 QLKQAVDRMGFELVI
+56 QLQQSVERMGFELII
-71 DQTDE
+71 DQTDDE
-76 YEWNLFAN
+76 ETHIFA
-84 NDSATDD
+84 DEEVASEKKSANELNQTTPNTSNKK
-91 FCESTSTEDS
+91 STS
-101 SQNLSEKANSEK
+101 KKCVANHNE
-113 NAEENI
+113 A
-119 AQGLNQDTQRTS
+119 
-131 KHKKAPKATPL
+131 
-142 QHDAKLKQMQRNA
+142 LKQMRRNA
-155 WGAMAVAIPLLVLG
+155 WGALAIAIPLLVLG
-169 MVPHLFAGQEVASCF
+169 IIPHLFAGQEVASCF

-222 SFAYSFC
+222 SFIYSFC

-236 FIAHGMQP
+236 FISHGMQP
-244 HLYFDSVGMITA
+244 HLYFDSVGVITA

-270 RTTHSIRQLM
+270 RTTNSIRKLM
-280 QLQPQQVVCVFPN
+280 QLQPKQVVCVFPN
-293 GKEITK
+293 GKEVTK
-299 HVKDVKPGDVLL
+299 HVNDVKTGDVLL

-316 RIAVDGVVTAG
+316 RIAVDGEVITGA
-327 ISNVDESSL
+327 SNIDESSL

-346 RGSKVMAGTINKNG
+346 IGDKVMAGTINKNG
-360 TLRYRAEK
+360 TLHYRAKK

-378 VHMVQEAQGSK
+378 VRMVQEAQGSK

-405 TIIGIAL
+405 TIIGISL
-412 ITLLAWLL
+412 ITLIAWIL
-420 LDSTNGLT
+420 LDSANGLT
-428 HGLVAMV
+428 HGLIAMV

-457 IGRGAAAG
+457 IGRGASSG

-470 AACLEVAEKINA
+470 ATCLEVAEKINA

-490 ITLGHP
+490 ITVGHP
-496 EVKAAWFESTAEA
+496 EVKAAWFESDSESKW
-509 HGRSVLHA
+509 RNILLS

-525 LAEAVCTFLKN
+525 LAEAVCTFLKD
-536 ETLSEVTHFTAF
+536 ETTCKVENFTAL
-548 PGYGVGGCVDGQMY
+548 PGNGVSGCIDGCTY
-562 YAGSCKLMQEKNIFL
+562 YVGCLKWMQEKNITL
-577 TTEQQQFADD
+577 TATQHQFANN
-587 YARKACTIIALANES
+587 YTHQACSLVALTDGTKI
-602 QVLALVALTDEV
+602 LALLALTDEV
-614 KSTSATAIQ
+614 KSTSATAIKQ
-623 ELKALGIE
+623 LKALGIE

-639 AQTAAVVANEVGI
+639 AQTAAVVASEVGI
-652 DHYVAQT
+652 DHYVAHT

-692 VADLSVAM
+692 VADLSIAM

-765 MLSPIIAGA
+765 MLSPMIAGA

>member
-1 MIIERTYPVKGMSCA
+1 MIIEKTYPVKGMSCA
-16 SCSAHVTKAL
+16 SCSAHVGKAL
-26 RNVMGVENVNVNL
+26 RSVEGVIEVNVNL
-39 PMNQATVK
+39 PMNRATVK
-47 FDDTQCTAQ
+47 FDDAVCTAQ
-56 QLKQAVDRMGFELVI
+56 QLQQSVERMGFELII
-71 DQTDE
+71 DQTDDE
-76 YEWNLFAN
+76 GTHIFA
-84 NDSATDD
+84 DEEIT
-91 FCESTSTEDS
+91 
-101 SQNLSEKANSEK
+101 SEK
-113 NAEENI
+113 NSANE
-119 AQGLNQDTQRTS
+119 LNQTTPNTS
-131 KHKKAPKATPL
+131 NKKSTSNKCVANHNEA
-142 QHDAKLKQMQRNA
+142 LKQMQRNA
-155 WGAMAVAIPLLVLG
+155 WGALVIAIPLLVLG
-169 MVPHLFAGQEVASCF
+169 IIPHLFAGQEVASCF

-222 SFAYSFC
+222 SFIYSFC

-236 FIAHGMQP
+236 FISHGMQP
-244 HLYFDSVGMITA
+244 HLYFDSVGVITA

-270 RTTHSIRQLM
+270 RTTNSIRKLM
-280 QLQPQQVVCVFPN
+280 QLQPKQVVCVFPN
-293 GKEITK
+293 GKEVTK
-299 HVKDVKPGDVLL
+299 HVNDVKTGEVLL

-316 RIAVDGVVTAG
+316 RIAVDGEVITGA
-327 ISNVDESSL
+327 SNVDESSL
-336 SGEPIPVEKN
+336 SGEPIPVEKSI
-346 RGSKVMAGTINKNG
+346 GDKVMAGTINKNG
-360 TLRYRAEK
+360 TLHYRAEK

-378 VHMVQEAQGSK
+378 VRMVQEAQGSK

-405 TIIGIAL
+405 TIIGISL
-412 ITLLAWLL
+412 ITLIAWIL
-420 LDSTNGLT
+420 LDSANGLT

-457 IGRGAAAG
+457 IGRGASAG

-470 AACLEVAEKINA
+470 ATCLEIAEKINA

-490 ITLGHP
+490 ITVGHP
-496 EVKAAWFESTAEA
+496 EVKAAWFESDSESQW
-509 HGRSVLHA
+509 RNILLS

-536 ETLSEVTHFTAF
+536 ETTCKVENFTAL
-548 PGYGVGGCVDGQMY
+548 PGNGVSGCIDGCTY
-562 YAGSCKLMQEKNIFL
+562 YAGSLKWMQEKNITL
-577 TTEQQQFADD
+577 TATQHQFANN
-587 YARKACTIIALANES
+587 YTHQACTLVALTDGTKI
-602 QVLALVALTDEV
+602 LALLALTDEV
-614 KSTSATAIQ
+614 KSTSATAIKQ
-623 ELKALGIE
+623 LKALGIE

-639 AQTAAVVANEVGI
+639 AQTAAVVASEVGI
-652 DHYVAQT
+652 DHYVAHT

-692 VADLSVAM
+692 IADLSIAM

-765 MLSPIIAGA
+765 MLSPMIAGA

>member
-1 MIIERTYPVKGMSCA
+1 MIIEKTYPVKGMSCA
-16 SCSAHVTKAL
+16 SCSAHVGKAL
-26 RNVMGVENVNVNL
+26 RSVEGVVEVNVNL
-39 PMNQATVK
+39 PMNRATVK
-47 FDDTQCTAQ
+47 FDDAACTAQ
-56 QLKQAVDRMGFELVI
+56 QLQQSVERMGFELII
-71 DQTDE
+71 DQTDDE
-76 YEWNLFAN
+76 ETHIFA
-84 NDSATDD
+84 DEEVA
-91 FCESTSTEDS
+91 
-101 SQNLSEKANSEK
+101 SEK
-113 NAEENI
+113 NSANE
-119 AQGLNQDTQRTS
+119 LNQTTPNTSNKKSTS
-131 KHKKAPKATPL
+131 KKCVVNHNEA
-142 QHDAKLKQMQRNA
+142 LKQMQRNA
-155 WGAMAVAIPLLVLG
+155 WGALAIAIPLLVLG
-169 MVPHLFAGQEVASCF
+169 IIPHLFAGQEVASCF

-222 SFAYSFC
+222 SFIYSFC

-236 FIAHGMQP
+236 FISHGMQP
-244 HLYFDSVGMITA
+244 HLYFDSVGVITA

-270 RTTHSIRQLM
+270 RTTNSIRKLM
-280 QLQPQQVVCVFPN
+280 QLQPKQVVCVFPN
-293 GKEITK
+293 GKEVTK
-299 HVKDVKPGDVLL
+299 HVNDVKTGDVLL

-316 RIAVDGVVTAG
+316 RIAVDGEVITGA
-327 ISNVDESSL
+327 SNVDESSL

-346 RGSKVMAGTINKNG
+346 IGDKVMAGTINKNG
-360 TLRYRAEK
+360 TLHYRAEK

-378 VHMVQEAQGSK
+378 VRMVQEAQGSK

-405 TIIGIAL
+405 TIIGISL
-412 ITLLAWLL
+412 ITLIAWIL
-420 LDSTNGLT
+420 LDSANGLT
-428 HGLVAMV
+428 HGLIAMV

-457 IGRGAAAG
+457 IGRGASSG

-470 AACLEVAEKINA
+470 ATCLEVAEKINA

-490 ITLGHP
+490 ITVGHP
-496 EVKAAWFESTAEA
+496 EVKAAWFESDSESKW
-509 HGRSVLHA
+509 RNILLS

-525 LAEAVCTFLKN
+525 LAEAVCTFLKD
-536 ETLSEVTHFTAF
+536 ETTCKIENFTAL
-548 PGYGVGGCVDGQMY
+548 PGNGVSGCIDGCTY
-562 YAGSCKLMQEKNIFL
+562 YVGSLKWMQEKNIPL
-577 TTEQQQFADD
+577 TATQHQFANN
-587 YARKACTIIALANES
+587 YTHQACSLVALTDGTKI
-602 QVLALVALTDEV
+602 LALLALTDEV
-614 KSTSATAIQ
+614 KSTSATAIKQ
-623 ELKALGIE
+623 LKALGIE

-639 AQTAAVVANEVGI
+639 AQTAAVVASEVGI
-652 DHYVAQT
+652 DHYVAHT

-692 VADLSVAM
+692 VADLSIAM

-765 MLSPIIAGA
+765 MLSPMIAGA

>member
-1 MIIERTYPVKGMSCA
+1 MIIEKTYPVKGMSCA
-16 SCSAHVTKAL
+16 SCSAHVGKAL
-26 RNVMGVENVNVNL
+26 RSVEGVVEVNVNL
-39 PMNQATVK
+39 PMNRATVK
-47 FDDTQCTAQ
+47 FDDAACTAQ
-56 QLKQAVDRMGFELVI
+56 QLQQSVERMGFELII
-71 DQTDE
+71 DQTDDE
-76 YEWNLFAN
+76 ETHIFA
-84 NDSATDD
+84 DEEVA
-91 FCESTSTEDS
+91 
-101 SQNLSEKANSEK
+101 SEK
-113 NAEENI
+113 NSANE
-119 AQGLNQDTQRTS
+119 LNQTTPNTSNKKSTS
-131 KHKKAPKATPL
+131 KKCVVNHNEA
-142 QHDAKLKQMQRNA
+142 LKQMQRNA
-155 WGAMAVAIPLLVLG
+155 WGALAIAIPLLVLG
-169 MVPHLFAGQEVASCF
+169 IIPHLFAGQEVASCF

-222 SFAYSFC
+222 SFIYSFC

-236 FIAHGMQP
+236 FISHGMQP
-244 HLYFDSVGMITA
+244 HLYFDSVGVITA

-270 RTTHSIRQLM
+270 RTTNSIRKLM
-280 QLQPQQVVCVFPN
+280 QLQPKQVVCVFPN
-293 GKEITK
+293 GKEVTK
-299 HVKDVKPGDVLL
+299 HVNDVKTGDVLL

-316 RIAVDGVVTAG
+316 RIAVDGEVITGA
-327 ISNVDESSL
+327 SNVDESSL

-346 RGSKVMAGTINKNG
+346 IGDKVMAGTINKNG
-360 TLRYRAEK
+360 TLHYRAEK

-378 VHMVQEAQGSK
+378 VRMVQEAQGSK

-405 TIIGIAL
+405 TIIGISL
-412 ITLLAWLL
+412 ITLIAWIL
-420 LDSTNGLT
+420 LDSANGLT
-428 HGLVAMV
+428 HGLIAMV

-457 IGRGAAAG
+457 IGRGASSG

-470 AACLEVAEKINA
+470 ATCLEVAEKINA

-490 ITLGHP
+490 ITVGHP
-496 EVKAAWFESTAEA
+496 EVKAAWFESDSESQW
-509 HGRSVLHA
+509 RNILLS

-525 LAEAVCTFLKN
+525 LAEAVCTFLKD
-536 ETLSEVTHFTAF
+536 ETTCKVENFTAL
-548 PGYGVGGCVDGQMY
+548 PGNGVSGCIDGCTY
-562 YAGSCKLMQEKNIFL
+562 YVGSLKWMQEKNITL
-577 TTEQQQFADD
+577 TATQHQFANN
-587 YARKACTIIALANES
+587 YTHQACSLVALTDGTKI
-602 QVLALVALTDEV
+602 LALLALTDEV
-614 KSTSATAIQ
+614 KSTSATAIKQ
-623 ELKALGIE
+623 LKALGIE

-639 AQTAAVVANEVGI
+639 AQTAAVVASEVGI
-652 DHYVAQT
+652 DHYVAHT

-692 VADLSVAM
+692 VADLSIAM

-765 MLSPIIAGA
+765 MLSPMIAGA

-779 SVSVVTNSLRSGLK
+779 SVNVVTNSLRSGLK

>member
-1 MIIERTYPVKGMSCA
+1 MIIEKTYPVKGMSCA
-16 SCSAHVTKAL
+16 SCSAHVGKAL
-26 RNVMGVENVNVNL
+26 RSVEGVVEVNVNL
-39 PMNQATVK
+39 PMNRATVK
-47 FDDTQCTAQ
+47 FDDAACTAQ
-56 QLKQAVDRMGFELVI
+56 QLQQSVERMGFELII
-71 DQTDE
+71 DQTDDE
-76 YEWNLFAN
+76 ETHIFA
-84 NDSATDD
+84 DEEVA
-91 FCESTSTEDS
+91 
-101 SQNLSEKANSEK
+101 SEK
-113 NAEENI
+113 NSANE
-119 AQGLNQDTQRTS
+119 LNQTTPNTSNKKSTS
-131 KHKKAPKATPL
+131 KKCVANHNEA
-142 QHDAKLKQMQRNA
+142 LKQMRRNA
-155 WGAMAVAIPLLVLG
+155 WGALAIAIPLLVLG
-169 MVPHLFAGQEVASCF
+169 IIPHLFAGQEVASCF

-197 YAPAWKLLKH
+197 YTPAWKLLKH

-222 SFAYSFC
+222 SFIYSFC

-236 FIAHGMQP
+236 FISHGMQP
-244 HLYFDSVGMITA
+244 HLYFDSVGVITA

-270 RTTHSIRQLM
+270 RTTNSIRKLM
-280 QLQPQQVVCVFPN
+280 QLQPKQVVCVFPN
-293 GKEITK
+293 GKEVTK
-299 HVKDVKPGDVLL
+299 HVNDVKTGDVLL

-316 RIAVDGVVTAG
+316 RIAVDGEVITGA
-327 ISNVDESSL
+327 SNVDESSL

-346 RGSKVMAGTINKNG
+346 IGDKVMAGTINKNG
-360 TLRYRAEK
+360 TLHYRAKK

-378 VHMVQEAQGSK
+378 VRMVQEAQGSK

-405 TIIGIAL
+405 TIIGISL
-412 ITLLAWLL
+412 ITLIAWIL
-420 LDSTNGLT
+420 LDSANGLT
-428 HGLVAMV
+428 HGLIAMV

-457 IGRGAAAG
+457 IGRGASSG

-470 AACLEVAEKINA
+470 ATCLEVAEKINA

-490 ITLGHP
+490 ITVGHP
-496 EVKAAWFESTAEA
+496 EVKAAWFESDSESKW
-509 HGRSVLHA
+509 RDILLS

-525 LAEAVCTFLKN
+525 LAEAVCTFLKD
-536 ETLSEVTHFTAF
+536 ETTCKVENFTAL
-548 PGYGVGGCVDGQMY
+548 PGNGVSGCIDGCTY
-562 YAGSCKLMQEKNIFL
+562 YVGSLKWMQEKNIPL
-577 TTEQQQFADD
+577 TATQHQFANN
-587 YARKACTIIALANES
+587 YTHQACS
-602 QVLALVALTDEV
+602 LVALTDGTKILALLALTDEI
-614 KSTSATAIQ
+614 KSTSATAIKQ
-623 ELKALGIE
+623 LKALGID

-639 AQTAAVVANEVGI
+639 AQTAAVVASEVGI
-652 DHYVAQT
+652 DHYVAHT

-692 VADLSVAM
+692 VADLSIAM

-765 MLSPIIAGA
+765 MLSPMIAGA

>member
-1 MIIERTYPVKGMSCA
+1 MIIEKTYPVKGMSCA
-16 SCSAHVTKAL
+16 SCSAHVGKAL
-26 RNVMGVENVNVNL
+26 RSVKGVVEVNVNL
-39 PMNQATVK
+39 PMNRATVK
-47 FDDTQCTAQ
+47 FDDAACTAQ
-56 QLKQAVDRMGFELVI
+56 QLQQSVERMGFELII
-71 DQTDE
+71 DQTDDE
-76 YEWNLFAN
+76 ETHIFA
-84 NDSATDD
+84 DEEVA
-91 FCESTSTEDS
+91 
-101 SQNLSEKANSEK
+101 SEK
-113 NAEENI
+113 NSANE
-119 AQGLNQDTQRTS
+119 LNQTTPNTSNKKSTS
-131 KHKKAPKATPL
+131 KKCVANHNEA
-142 QHDAKLKQMQRNA
+142 LKQMRRNA
-155 WGAMAVAIPLLVLG
+155 WGALAIAIPLLVLG
-169 MVPHLFAGQEVASCF
+169 IIPHLFAGQEVASCF

-222 SFAYSFC
+222 SFIYSFC

-236 FIAHGMQP
+236 FISHGMQP
-244 HLYFDSVGMITA
+244 HLYFDSVGVITA

-270 RTTHSIRQLM
+270 RTTNSIRKLM
-280 QLQPQQVVCVFPN
+280 QLQPKQVVCVFPN
-293 GKEITK
+293 GKEVTK
-299 HVKDVKPGDVLL
+299 HVNDVKTGDVLL

-316 RIAVDGVVTAG
+316 RIAVDGEVITGA
-327 ISNVDESSL
+327 SNIDESSL

-346 RGSKVMAGTINKNG
+346 IGDKVMAGTINKNS
-360 TLRYRAEK
+360 TLHYRAQK

-378 VHMVQEAQGSK
+378 VRMVQEAQGSK

-405 TIIGIAL
+405 TIIGISL
-412 ITLLAWLL
+412 ITLIAWIL
-420 LDSTNGLT
+420 LDSANGLT
-428 HGLVAMV
+428 HGLIAMV

-457 IGRGAAAG
+457 IGRGASSG

-470 AACLEVAEKINA
+470 ATCLEVAEKINA

-490 ITLGHP
+490 ITVGHP
-496 EVKAAWFESTAEA
+496 EVKAAWFESDSESKW
-509 HGRSVLHA
+509 RNILLS

-525 LAEAVCTFLKN
+525 LAEAVCTFLKD
-536 ETLSEVTHFTAF
+536 ETTCKVENFTALA
-548 PGYGVGGCVDGQMY
+548 GNGVNGCIDGCTY
-562 YAGSCKLMQEKNIFL
+562 YVGSLKWMQEKNIPL
-577 TTEQQQFADD
+577 TATQHQFANN
-587 YARKACTIIALANES
+587 YTHQACSLVALTDGTKI
-602 QVLALVALTDEV
+602 LALLALTDEV
-614 KSTSATAIQ
+614 KSTSATAIKQ
-623 ELKALGIE
+623 LKALGIE

-639 AQTAAVVANEVGI
+639 AQTAAVVASEVGI
-652 DHYVAQT
+652 DHYVAHT

-692 VADLSVAM
+692 VADLSIAM

-765 MLSPIIAGA
+765 MLSPMIAGA

>member
-1 MIIERTYPVKGMSCA
+1 MIIEKTYPVKGMSCA
-16 SCSAHVTKAL
+16 SCSAHVGKAL
-26 RNVMGVENVNVNL
+26 RSVEGVIEVNVNL
-39 PMNQATVK
+39 PMNRATVK
-47 FDDTQCTAQ
+47 FDDAVCTAQ
-56 QLKQAVDRMGFELVI
+56 QLQQSVERMGFELII
-71 DQTDE
+71 DQTDDE
-76 YEWNLFAN
+76 ETHIFA
-84 NDSATDD
+84 DEEVA
-91 FCESTSTEDS
+91 
-101 SQNLSEKANSEK
+101 SEK
-113 NAEENI
+113 NSANE
-119 AQGLNQDTQRTS
+119 LNQTTPNTSNKKSTS
-131 KHKKAPKATPL
+131 KKCIANHNEA
-142 QHDAKLKQMQRNA
+142 LKQMQRNA
-155 WGAMAVAIPLLVLG
+155 WGALAIAIPLLVLG
-169 MVPHLFAGQEVASCF
+169 IIPHLFAGQEVASCF

-222 SFAYSFC
+222 SFIYSFC

-236 FIAHGMQP
+236 FISHGMQP
-244 HLYFDSVGMITA
+244 HLYFDSVGVITA

-270 RTTHSIRQLM
+270 STTNSIRKLM
-280 QLQPQQVVCVFPN
+280 QLQPKQVVCVFPN
-293 GKEITK
+293 GKEVTK
-299 HVKDVKPGDVLL
+299 HVNDVKTGDVLL

-316 RIAVDGVVTAG
+316 RIAVDGEVIIGA
-327 ISNVDESSL
+327 SNVDESSL

-346 RGSKVMAGTINKNG
+346 IGDKVMAGTINKNG
-360 TLRYRAEK
+360 TLHYRAEK

-378 VHMVQEAQGSK
+378 VRMVQEAQGSK

-405 TIIGIAL
+405 TIIGISL
-412 ITLLAWLL
+412 ITLIAWIL
-420 LDSTNGLT
+420 LDSANGLT

-457 IGRGAAAG
+457 IGRGASAG

-470 AACLEVAEKINA
+470 ATCLEIAEKINA

-490 ITLGHP
+490 ITVGHP
-496 EVKAAWFESTAEA
+496 EVKAAWFESDSESQW
-509 HGRSVLHA
+509 RNILLS

-536 ETLSEVTHFTAF
+536 ETTCKVENFTAL
-548 PGYGVGGCVDGQMY
+548 PGNGVSGCIDGCTY
-562 YAGSCKLMQEKNIFL
+562 YVGSLKWMQEKNITL
-577 TTEQQQFADD
+577 TATQHLFANN
-587 YARKACTIIALANES
+587 YTHQACTLVALTDGTKI
-602 QVLALVALTDEV
+602 LALLALTDEV
-614 KSTSATAIQ
+614 KSTSATAIKQ
-623 ELKALGIE
+623 LKALGIE

-639 AQTAAVVANEVGI
+639 AQTAAVVASEVGI
-652 DHYVAQT
+652 DHYVAHT

-692 VADLSVAM
+692 VADLSIAM

-765 MLSPIIAGA
+765 MLSPMIAGA

>member
-1 MIIERTYPVKGMSCA
+1 MIIEKTYPVKGMSCA
-16 SCSAHVTKAL
+16 SCSAHVGKAL
-26 RNVMGVENVNVNL
+26 RSVEGVVEVNVNL
-39 PMNQATVK
+39 PMNRATVK
-47 FDDTQCTAQ
+47 FDDAVCTAQ
-56 QLKQAVDRMGFELVI
+56 QLQQSVERMGFELII
-71 DQTDE
+71 DQTDDE
-76 YEWNLFAN
+76 GTHIFA
-84 NDSATDD
+84 DEEIT
-91 FCESTSTEDS
+91 
-101 SQNLSEKANSEK
+101 SEK
-113 NAEENI
+113 NSANE
-119 AQGLNQDTQRTS
+119 LNQTTPNTSNKKSTS
-131 KHKKAPKATPL
+131 KKCIANHNEA
-142 QHDAKLKQMQRNA
+142 LKQMQRNA
-155 WGAMAVAIPLLVLG
+155 WGALAIAIPLLVLG
-169 MVPHLFAGQEVASCF
+169 IIPHLFAGQEVASCF

-222 SFAYSFC
+222 SFIYSFC

-236 FIAHGMQP
+236 FISHGMQP
-244 HLYFDSVGMITA
+244 HLYFDSVGVITA

-270 RTTHSIRQLM
+270 RTTNSIRKLM
-280 QLQPQQVVCVFPN
+280 QLQPKQVVCVFPN
-293 GKEITK
+293 GKEVTK
-299 HVKDVKPGDVLL
+299 HVNDVKTGDVLL

-316 RIAVDGVVTAG
+316 RIAVDGEVITGA
-327 ISNVDESSL
+327 SNVDESSL

-346 RGSKVMAGTINKNG
+346 IGDKVMAGTINKNG
-360 TLRYRAEK
+360 TLHYRAEK

-378 VHMVQEAQGSK
+378 VRMVQEAQGSK

-405 TIIGIAL
+405 TIIGISL
-412 ITLLAWLL
+412 ITLIAWFL

-457 IGRGAAAG
+457 IGRGASAG

-470 AACLEVAEKINA
+470 ATCLEVAEKINA

-490 ITLGHP
+490 ITVGHP
-496 EVKAAWFESTAEA
+496 EVKAAWFESDSESQW
-509 HGRSVLHA
+509 RNILLS

-536 ETLSEVTHFTAF
+536 GTTCKVENFTAL
-548 PGYGVGGCVDGQMY
+548 PGNGVSGCIDGCTY
-562 YAGSCKLMQEKNIFL
+562 YVGSLKWMQEKNITL
-577 TTEQQQFADD
+577 TATQHQFANN
-587 YARKACTIIALANES
+587 YTHQACTLVALTDGTKI
-602 QVLALVALTDEV
+602 LALLALTDEV
-614 KSTSATAIQ
+614 KSTSATAIKQ
-623 ELKALGIE
+623 LKALGIE

-639 AQTAAVVANEVGI
+639 AQTAAVVASEVGI
-652 DHYVAQT
+652 DHYVAHT
-659 LPADKANFVKQLQAE
+659 LPADKAKFVKQLQAE

-692 VADLSVAM
+692 VADLSIAM

-765 MLSPIIAGA
+765 MLSPMIAGA

>member
-1 MIIERTYPVKGMSCA
+1 MIIEKTYPVKGMSCA
-16 SCSAHVTKAL
+16 SCSAHVGKAL
-26 RNVMGVENVNVNL
+26 RSVEGVVEVNVNL
-39 PMNQATVK
+39 PMNRATVK
-47 FDDTQCTAQ
+47 FDDAACTAQ
-56 QLKQAVDRMGFELVI
+56 QLQQSVERMGFELII
-71 DQTDE
+71 DQTDDE
-76 YEWNLFAN
+76 ETHIFA
-84 NDSATDD
+84 DEEVA
-91 FCESTSTEDS
+91 
-101 SQNLSEKANSEK
+101 SEK
-113 NAEENI
+113 NSANE
-119 AQGLNQDTQRTS
+119 LNQTTPNTSNKKSTS
-131 KHKKAPKATPL
+131 KKCVANHNEA
-142 QHDAKLKQMQRNA
+142 LKQMRRNA
-155 WGAMAVAIPLLVLG
+155 WGALAIAIPLLVLG
-169 MVPHLFAGQEVASCF
+169 IIPHLFAGQEVASCF

-222 SFAYSFC
+222 SFIYSFC

-236 FIAHGMQP
+236 FISHGMQP
-244 HLYFDSVGMITA
+244 HLYFDSVGVITA

-270 RTTHSIRQLM
+270 RTTNSIRKLM
-280 QLQPQQVVCVFPN
+280 QLQPKQVVCVFPN
-293 GKEITK
+293 GKEVTK
-299 HVKDVKPGDVLL
+299 HVNDVKTGDVLL

-316 RIAVDGVVTAG
+316 RIAVDGEVITGA
-327 ISNVDESSL
+327 SNVDESSL

-346 RGSKVMAGTINKNG
+346 IGDKVMAGTINKNG
-360 TLRYRAEK
+360 TLHYRAKK

-378 VHMVQEAQGSK
+378 VRMVQEAQGSK

-405 TIIGIAL
+405 TIIGISL
-412 ITLLAWLL
+412 ITLIAWIL
-420 LDSTNGLT
+420 LDSANGLT
-428 HGLVAMV
+428 HGLIAMV

-457 IGRGAAAG
+457 IGRGASSG

-470 AACLEVAEKINA
+470 ATCLEVAEKINA

-490 ITLGHP
+490 ITVGHP
-496 EVKAAWFESTAEA
+496 EVKAAWFESDSESKW
-509 HGRSVLHA
+509 RNILLS

-536 ETLSEVTHFTAF
+536 ETTCKVENFTALA
-548 PGYGVGGCVDGQMY
+548 GNGVSGCIDGCTY
-562 YAGSCKLMQEKNIFL
+562 YVGSLKWMQEKNIPL
-577 TTEQQQFADD
+577 TATQHQFANN
-587 YARKACTIIALANES
+587 YTHQACSLVALTDGTKI
-602 QVLALVALTDEV
+602 LALLALTDEV
-614 KSTSATAIQ
+614 KSTSATAIKQ
-623 ELKALGIE
+623 LKALGIE

-639 AQTAAVVANEVGI
+639 AQTAAVVASEVGI
-652 DHYVAQT
+652 DHYVAHT

-692 VADLSVAM
+692 VADLSIAM

-765 MLSPIIAGA
+765 MLSPMIAGA

>member
-1 MIIERTYPVKGMSCA
+1 MIIEKTYPVKGMSCA
-16 SCSAHVTKAL
+16 SCSAHVGKAL
-26 RNVMGVENVNVNL
+26 RSVEGVVEVNVNL
-39 PMNQATVK
+39 PMNRATVK
-47 FDDTQCTAQ
+47 FDDAACTAQ
-56 QLKQAVDRMGFELVI
+56 QLQQSVERMGFELII
-71 DQTDE
+71 DQTDDE
-76 YEWNLFAN
+76 ETHIFA
-84 NDSATDD
+84 DEEVA
-91 FCESTSTEDS
+91 
-101 SQNLSEKANSEK
+101 SEK
-113 NAEENI
+113 NSANE
-119 AQGLNQDTQRTS
+119 LNQTTPNTSNKKSTS
-131 KHKKAPKATPL
+131 KKCVANHNEA
-142 QHDAKLKQMQRNA
+142 LKQMRRNA
-155 WGAMAVAIPLLVLG
+155 WGALAIAIPLLVLG
-169 MVPHLFAGQEVASCF
+169 IIPHLFAGQEVASCF

-197 YAPAWKLLKH
+197 YTPAWKLLKH

-222 SFAYSFC
+222 SFIYSFC

-236 FIAHGMQP
+236 FISHGMQP
-244 HLYFDSVGMITA
+244 HLYFDSVGVITA

-270 RTTHSIRQLM
+270 RTTNSIRKLM
-280 QLQPQQVVCVFPN
+280 QLQPKQVVCVFPN
-293 GKEITK
+293 GKEVTK
-299 HVKDVKPGDVLL
+299 HVNDVKTGDVLL

-316 RIAVDGVVTAG
+316 RIAVDGEVITGA
-327 ISNVDESSL
+327 SNVDESSL

-346 RGSKVMAGTINKNG
+346 IGDKVMAGTINKNG
-360 TLRYRAEK
+360 TLHYRAKK

-378 VHMVQEAQGSK
+378 VRMVQEAQGSK

-405 TIIGIAL
+405 TIIGISL
-412 ITLLAWLL
+412 ITLIAWIL
-420 LDSTNGLT
+420 LDSANGLT
-428 HGLVAMV
+428 HGLIAMV

-457 IGRGAAAG
+457 IGRGASSG

-470 AACLEVAEKINA
+470 ATCLEVAEKINA

-490 ITLGHP
+490 ITVGHP
-496 EVKAAWFESTAEA
+496 EVKAAWFESDSESKW
-509 HGRSVLHA
+509 RNILLS

-525 LAEAVCTFLKN
+525 LAEAVCTFLKD
-536 ETLSEVTHFTAF
+536 ETTCKVENFTAL
-548 PGYGVGGCVDGQMY
+548 PGNGVSGCIDGCTY
-562 YAGSCKLMQEKNIFL
+562 YVGSLKWMQEKNIPL
-577 TTEQQQFADD
+577 TATQHQFANN
-587 YARKACTIIALANES
+587 YTHQACSLVALTDGTKI
-602 QVLALVALTDEV
+602 LALLALTDEV
-614 KSTSATAIQ
+614 KSTSATAIKQ
-623 ELKALGIE
+623 LKALGIE

-639 AQTAAVVANEVGI
+639 AQTAAVVASEVGI
-652 DHYVAQT
+652 DHYVAHT

-692 VADLSVAM
+692 VADLSIAM

-765 MLSPIIAGA
+765 MLSPMIAGA